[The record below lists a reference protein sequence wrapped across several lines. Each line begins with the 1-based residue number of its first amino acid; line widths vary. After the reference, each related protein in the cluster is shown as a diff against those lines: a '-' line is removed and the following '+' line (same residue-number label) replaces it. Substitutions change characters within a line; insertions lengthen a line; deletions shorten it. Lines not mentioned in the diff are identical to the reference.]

1 MTGCSTIETNY
12 SGNYKNMDMKKTKVA
27 LVTASLLALLSGCND
42 NSSDA
47 SGVNPVPPTPPTP
60 EVTDGPVAR
69 LPKMD
74 PPKELLVAGENQV
87 VIALVD
93 TQSAAKGA
101 KAPFDSHSLHLWNND
116 ACQATAD
123 SGLNTGWDD
132 KSKTPAT
139 ADSFGPAWVVPLKNV
154 EGCINFIARNGDLAN
169 LTGSDMKVSFSEH
182 PDRTV
187 AIVAGKKDLFGS
199 RAEAF
204 TAAFGVAGASAH
216 LIDGNTLIWQGG
228 KDKPHVRLYYT
239 DSGTIKANADG
250 VFDFPYISLTATT
263 LTAEQQAKYPHLKDA
278 AAFALPAGKDLKPLL
293 KGELVAIGTDADGIL
308 QGATLVQS
316 AGALDALYAAEATKL
331 SYGAVVEGNRVT
343 FRLWAPTAKSV
354 KLALYNASHQKSGEV
369 AMTFDNA
376 SGSWSY
382 EGGSELIGQFYR
394 YDMEVYHPLSR
405 KVERYEVT
413 DPYSLSLAMNSEFS
427 QVVDLDDPALKP
439 EGWDSL
445 KAPHSQQ
452 NPADI
457 TIYEAHVRDL
467 TGNDASTDEEKRGK
481 FVGLTQPDSVPVNHL
496 KALAKSGV
504 SHLHLLPVFDIA
516 TVNEDPAKVA
526 NLGDDF
532 SKLCQVNPDVKT
544 SKFGGYCGGGQTV
557 GDVLADLQ
565 VGDSK
570 DNPQV
575 QELSGYLRGV
585 DSFNWGYD
593 PYHYTTPEG
602 SYATNAEGTKRIL
615 EFREMVKAIK
625 QNIGMNV
632 VMDVVYNHTN
642 ESGLGPKSVL
652 DKIVPWYYQRLNPET
667 GSVENSTCCSNTAP
681 EHAMFAKLM
690 DDSLVTWAR
699 DYKIDAF
706 RFDLMGHHPKDQMVQ
721 ALAAVKKVNPEM
733 YFYGEGWNFGEVQ
746 DDKRFV
752 QATQKHLGGTGIG
765 SFSDRLRDAVRGG
778 SPFDGGDSI
787 RKTQG
792 FGNGA
797 FVDPNEMS
805 KVDLA
810 TALHQSDLVR
820 LGMAGNL
827 KEFVLTDKD
836 GMPKKGAEIDY
847 NGQSAGYAQDP
858 VEVQNYVDKH
868 DNQTLFDNLIYKAP
882 ASADL
887 VRMQGVSLAT
897 AMLGQGIPF
906 THAGVELLRS
916 KSMERDSYDSGDWYN
931 KVDYTLGDNNFDKGL
946 PRKDKDGDNY
956 PLIEQV
962 LGKHAKPGSAE
973 MAQMVSFYQELA
985 ELRNSSR
992 LLRLGSGAEVIKRV
1006 DFRNTGPDQVPGL
1019 IVMTVDDG
1027 VSAGADLDPAIDGL
1041 VVMINASNQSQSIS
1055 DFRDGNDQPIDLSG
1069 LQLSS
1074 AHHANNSI
1082 ARDAAV
1088 SGGTLTLGA
1097 WSAAVFVKPQSG
1109 AQGAGLPVSKKTDL
1123 STLPPFGNTDVYLKG
1138 FLNEWGNT
1146 NQMTFSGNF
1155 MYEFTTEVST
1165 DKLGTTNVKIADAS
1179 WGPVNYGSCNAGDKL
1194 VVGTPLTLCKGGE
1207 TGNIGVDLAKAGSYK
1222 FVFTAMNKDKP
1233 TLSVSFTEP
1242 VQSCKML
1249 ETVAGNPLGYNLF
1262 VKGELSGWGAQPQ
1275 YQLSYKGMDGDL
1287 AIYQAAF
1294 NYTGS
1299 TEFKVAN
1306 EDWSK
1311 EYLLNGGGA
1320 VNAETGYSFAFSK
1333 GGSANNSITL
1343 PQGLWSVLVK
1353 VDPAG
1358 VKAGTAVIQ
1367 ECSVK

>member
-1 MTGCSTIETNY
+1 
-12 SGNYKNMDMKKTKVA
+12 MDMKKTKVA

-42 NSSDA
+42 NSS
-47 SGVNPVPPTPPTP
+47 SPTP
-60 EVTDGPVAR
+60 EPSDGPVAR
-69 LPKMD
+69 LPNVQ
-74 PPKELLVAGENQV
+74 PPAEQLVAGPDQA

-93 TQSAAKGA
+93 TQTSAARGVTG
-101 KAPFDSHSLHLWNND
+101 PFANYSLHLWNND
-116 ACQATAD
+116 ACNATAE
-123 SGLNTGWDD
+123 SGLNAGWDD
-132 KSKTPAT
+132 KANTPA
-139 ADSFGPAWVVPLKNV
+139 AVDGFGPSWVVPLSKL

-169 LTGSDMKVSFSEH
+169 LTGSDMKVVFSDH

-187 AIVAGKKDLFGS
+187 AIVAGKNEIFGS

-239 DSGTIKANADG
+239 ESGTIKANAEG
-250 VFDFPYISLTATT
+250 VFDFPYITLTPTS

-293 KGELVAIGTDADGIL
+293 KGELVAIGTDAEGIL

-316 AGALDALYAAEATKL
+316 AGALDALYSEAATKL
-331 SYGAVVEGNRVT
+331 TYGAVVEGGNVT
-343 FRLWAPTAKSV
+343 FRLWAPTARSV
-354 KLALYNASHQKSGEV
+354 KLALFDEQHKSLGERT
-369 AMTFDNA
+369 MTLDEA
-376 SGSWSY
+376 SGSWSVQ
-382 EGGSELIGQFYR
+382 GGSELVGKFYR
-394 YDMEVYHPLSR
+394 YDIQVYHPVSR
-405 KVERYEVT
+405 KLESYQVT

-467 TGNDASTDEEKRGK
+467 TGNDDSTPAEHRGK
-481 FVGLTQPDSVPVNHL
+481 FLGLTDTDTAPVKHL
-496 KALAKSGV
+496 QALAKSGV

-526 NLGDDF
+526 NIGDDF
-532 SKLCQVNPDVKT
+532 GKLCQVNPEVQN
-544 SKFGGYCGGGQTV
+544 SKFAGYCSSGQTIEA
-557 GDVLADLQ
+557 VLGDLQ
-565 VGDSK
+565 GGDSK
-570 DNPQV
+570 ENPQV
-575 QELSGYLRGV
+575 QELYGYLRGV

-602 SYATNAEGTKRIL
+602 SYATNAEGSQRIL

-642 ESGLGPKSVL
+642 EAGLGPKSVL

-721 ALAAVKKVNPEM
+721 ALAAVKQVNPEM

-752 QATQKHLGGTGIG
+752 QATQKHLAGTGIG

-778 SPFDGGDSI
+778 SPFDGGDTI

-797 FVDPNEMS
+797 LVDANEMDG
-805 KVDLA
+805 VDRA

-827 KEFVLTDKD
+827 KDFILTDKD
-836 GMPKKGAEIDY
+836 GMPKKGADIDY
-847 NGQSAGYAQDP
+847 NGQPAGYAQDP
-858 VEVQNYVDKH
+858 TEIQNYVDKH

-882 ASADL
+882 QGADL

-931 KVDYTLGDNNFDKGL
+931 RVDYTLADNNFDKGL

-962 LGKHAKPGSAE
+962 LGKHVKPSGAD
-973 MAQMVSFYQELA
+973 MATMVGFYQELA
-985 ELRNSSR
+985 ELRQSSR

-1027 VSAGADLDPAIDGL
+1027 VNAGADLDPAIDGL
-1041 VVMINASNQSQSIS
+1041 VVMINATNAPQSVS
-1055 DFRDGNDQPIDLSG
+1055 DFRDGNDQPIDLAS
-1069 LQLSS
+1069 LQLSP
-1074 AHHANNSI
+1074 AHHGGESI

-1088 SGGTLTLGA
+1088 NGGTLTLGA

-1109 AQGAGLPVSKKTDL
+1109 AQGSGLPVGKKTDL
-1123 STLPPFGNTDVYLKG
+1123 STVPPFGDTAVYLKG
-1138 FLNEWGNT
+1138 FLDEWGNT
-1146 NQMTFSGNF
+1146 NQMTFTSNF
-1155 MYEFTTEVST
+1155 MYEFTTEVSS

-1179 WGPVNYGSCNAGDKL
+1179 WGPLNYGSCNAGDKL
-1194 VVGTPLTLCKGGE
+1194 VVGTPLTLCKGGD
-1207 TGNIGVDLAKAGSYK
+1207 TGNIGLDLAKAGSYK

-1242 VQSCKML
+1242 VQSCKVL
-1249 ETVAGNPLGYNLF
+1249 DTVAGNPLGYNLF
-1262 VKGELSGWGAQPQ
+1262 VKGELSGWNAQPQ

-1320 VNAETGYSFAFSK
+1320 LKAETGYPFAFSQA
-1333 GGSANNSITL
+1333 GSANNSITL

-1358 VKAGTAVIQ
+1358 AKAGTAVIQ
-1367 ECSVK
+1367 ECSAK

>member
-1 MTGCSTIETNY
+1 
-12 SGNYKNMDMKKTKVA
+12 MDMKKTKVA

-42 NSSDA
+42 NSS
-47 SGVNPVPPTPPTP
+47 SPSTP
-60 EVTDGPVAR
+60 EPTDGPVAR
-69 LPKMD
+69 LPNVQ
-74 PPKELLVAGENQV
+74 PPAEQLVAGPDQA

-93 TQSAAKGA
+93 TQTSAARGVTG
-101 KAPFDSHSLHLWNND
+101 PFANYSLHLWNND
-116 ACQATAD
+116 ACSATAE
-123 SGLNTGWDD
+123 SGLNAGWDD
-132 KSKTPAT
+132 KVNTPAAT
-139 ADSFGPAWVVPLKNV
+139 DGFGPSWVVPLSKL

-169 LTGSDMKVSFSEH
+169 LTGSDMKVVFSDH

-187 AIVAGKKDLFGS
+187 AIVAGKNEIFGS

-239 DSGTIKANADG
+239 ESGTIKANAEG
-250 VFDFPYISLTATT
+250 VFDFPYITLTPTS

-316 AGALDALYAAEATKL
+316 AGALDALYSEAATKL
-331 SYGAVVEGNRVT
+331 TYGAVVEGGNVT
-343 FRLWAPTAKSV
+343 FRLWAPTARSV
-354 KLALYNASHQKSGEV
+354 KLALFDGQHKPLGERT
-369 AMTFDNA
+369 MTLDEA
-376 SGSWSY
+376 SGSWSVQ
-382 EGGSELIGQFYR
+382 GGSELVGKFYR
-394 YDMEVYHPLSR
+394 YDIQVYHPVSR
-405 KVERYEVT
+405 KLESYQVT

-427 QVVDLDDPALKP
+427 QVVDLNDPALKP

-467 TGNDASTDEEKRGK
+467 TGNDDSTPAEHRGK
-481 FVGLTQPDSVPVNHL
+481 FLGLTDTDTAPVKHL
-496 KALAKSGV
+496 QALAKSGV

-526 NLGDDF
+526 NISDDF
-532 SKLCQVNPDVKT
+532 GKLCQVNPEVQN
-544 SKFGGYCGGGQTV
+544 SKFAGYCSSGQTIEA
-557 GDVLADLQ
+557 VLGDLQ
-565 VGDSK
+565 GSDSK
-570 DNPQV
+570 ENPQV
-575 QELSGYLRGV
+575 QELYGYLRGV

-602 SYATNAEGTKRIL
+602 SYATNAEGSQRIL

-642 ESGLGPKSVL
+642 EAGLGPKSVL

-721 ALAAVKKVNPEM
+721 ALAAVKQVNPEM

-752 QATQKHLGGTGIG
+752 QATQKHLAGTGIG

-778 SPFDGGDSI
+778 SPFDGGDTI

-797 FVDPNEMS
+797 LVDANEMDG
-805 KVDLA
+805 VDRA
-810 TALHQSDLVR
+810 TALHQADLVR

-827 KEFVLTDKD
+827 KDFILTDKD
-836 GMPKKGAEIDY
+836 GMPKKGSDIDY
-847 NGQSAGYAQDP
+847 NGQPAGYAQDP
-858 VEVQNYVDKH
+858 TEIQNYVDKH

-882 ASADL
+882 QGADL

-931 KVDYTLGDNNFDKGL
+931 RVDYTLADNNFDKGL

-956 PLIEQV
+956 PLIEKV
-962 LGKHAKPGSAE
+962 LGKHVKPSGAD
-973 MAQMVSFYQELA
+973 MATMVGFYQELA
-985 ELRNSSR
+985 ELRQSSR

-1006 DFRNTGPDQVPGL
+1006 DFRNTGPDQEPGL

-1027 VSAGADLDPAIDGL
+1027 INAGADLDPAIDGL
-1041 VVMINASNQSQSIS
+1041 VVMINATNAPQSIS
-1055 DFRDGNDQPIDLSG
+1055 DFRDGNDQPIDLTS
-1069 LQLSS
+1069 LQLSP
-1074 AHHANNSI
+1074 AHHGGESI

-1088 SGGTLTLGA
+1088 NGGTLTLGA

-1109 AQGAGLPVSKKTDL
+1109 AQGTGLPVGKKTDL
-1123 STLPPFGNTDVYLKG
+1123 STVPPFGDTAVYLKG

-1146 NQMTFSGNF
+1146 NQMTFSSNF
-1155 MYEFTTEVST
+1155 MYEFTTEVSS

-1179 WGPVNYGSCNAGDKL
+1179 WGPLNYGSCNAGDKL
-1194 VVGTPLTLCKGGE
+1194 VIGTPLTLCKGGD
-1207 TGNIGVDLAKAGSYK
+1207 TGNIGLDLAKAGSYK

-1242 VQSCKML
+1242 VQSCKVL
-1249 ETVAGNPLGYNLF
+1249 DTVAGNPLGYNLF
-1262 VKGELSGWGAQPQ
+1262 VKGELSGWAAQPQ

-1320 VNAETGYSFAFSK
+1320 VTAETGYAIGFSQP
-1333 GGSANNSITL
+1333 GSANNSITL

-1358 VKAGTAVIQ
+1358 TKAGTAVIQ
-1367 ECSVK
+1367 ECSAK

>member
-1 MTGCSTIETNY
+1 MTGYSNIETNY
-12 SGNYKNMDMKKTKVA
+12 SGNYKKMDMKKTKVA

-42 NSSDA
+42 NSTS
-47 SGVNPVPPTPPTP
+47 PTP
-60 EVTDGPVAR
+60 EPSDGPVAR
-69 LPKMD
+69 LPNVQ
-74 PPKELLVAGENQV
+74 PPAEQLVAGPDQA

-93 TQSAAKGA
+93 TQTSAARGVTG
-101 KAPFDSHSLHLWNND
+101 PFANYSLHLWNND
-116 ACQATAD
+116 ACNATAE
-123 SGLNTGWDD
+123 SGLNAGWDD
-132 KSKTPAT
+132 KANTPA
-139 ADSFGPAWVVPLKNV
+139 AVDGFGPSWVVPLSKV

-169 LTGSDMKVSFSEH
+169 LTGSDMKVVFSDH

-187 AIVAGKKDLFGS
+187 AIVAGKNEIFGS

-239 DSGTIKANADG
+239 DSGTIKANAEG
-250 VFDFPYISLTATT
+250 VFDFPYITLTPTS

-316 AGALDALYAAEATKL
+316 AGALDALYSEAATKL
-331 SYGAVVEGNRVT
+331 SYGAVVEGGNVT
-343 FRLWAPTAKSV
+343 FRLWAPTARSV
-354 KLALYNASHQKSGEV
+354 KLALFDEQHKSLGERT
-369 AMTFDNA
+369 MTLDEA
-376 SGSWSY
+376 SGSWSVQ
-382 EGGSELIGQFYR
+382 GGSELVGKFYR
-394 YDMEVYHPLSR
+394 YDIQVYHPVSR
-405 KVERYEVT
+405 KLESYQVT

-427 QVVDLDDPALKP
+427 QVVDLNDPALKP

-467 TGNDASTDEEKRGK
+467 TGNDDSTPAEHRGK
-481 FVGLTQPDSVPVNHL
+481 FLGLTDTDTAPVKHL
-496 KALAKSGV
+496 QALAKSGV

-526 NLGDDF
+526 NIGDDF
-532 SKLCQVNPDVKT
+532 GKLCQVNPEVQN
-544 SKFGGYCGGGQTV
+544 SKFAGYCSSGQTIEA
-557 GDVLADLQ
+557 VLGDLQ
-565 VGDSK
+565 GGDSK
-570 DNPQV
+570 ENPQV
-575 QELSGYLRGV
+575 QELYGYLRGV

-602 SYATNAEGTKRIL
+602 SYATNAEGSQRIL

-642 ESGLGPKSVL
+642 EAGLGPKSVL

-721 ALAAVKKVNPEM
+721 ALAAVKQVNPEM

-752 QATQKHLGGTGIG
+752 QATQKHLAGTGIG

-778 SPFDGGDSI
+778 SPFDGGDTI

-797 FVDPNEMS
+797 LVDANEMDG
-805 KVDLA
+805 VDRA

-827 KEFVLTDKD
+827 KDFILTDKD
-836 GMPKKGAEIDY
+836 GMPKKGADIDY
-847 NGQSAGYAQDP
+847 NGQPAGYAQDP
-858 VEVQNYVDKH
+858 TEIQNYVDKH

-882 ASADL
+882 QGADL

-931 KVDYTLGDNNFDKGL
+931 RVDYTLADNNFDKGL

-962 LGKHAKPGSAE
+962 LGKHVKPSGAD
-973 MAQMVSFYQELA
+973 MATMVGFYQELA
-985 ELRNSSR
+985 ELRQSSR

-1027 VSAGADLDPAIDGL
+1027 VNAGADLDPAIDGL
-1041 VVMINASNQSQSIS
+1041 VVMINATNAPQSIS
-1055 DFRDGNDQPIDLSG
+1055 DFRDGNDQPIDLTS
-1069 LQLSS
+1069 LQLSP
-1074 AHHANNSI
+1074 AHHGGESI

-1088 SGGTLTLGA
+1088 NGGTLTLGA

-1109 AQGAGLPVSKKTDL
+1109 AQGSGLPVGKKTDL
-1123 STLPPFGNTDVYLKG
+1123 STVPPFGDTAVYLKG
-1138 FLNEWGNT
+1138 FLDEWGNT
-1146 NQMTFSGNF
+1146 NQMTFTSNF
-1155 MYEFTTEVST
+1155 MYEFTTEVSS

-1179 WGPVNYGSCNAGDKL
+1179 WGPLNYGSCNAGDKL
-1194 VVGTPLTLCKGGE
+1194 VVGTPLTLCKGGD
-1207 TGNIGVDLAKAGSYK
+1207 TGNIGLDLAKAGSYK

-1242 VQSCKML
+1242 VQSCKVL
-1249 ETVAGNPLGYNLF
+1249 DTVAGNPLGYNLF
-1262 VKGELSGWGAQPQ
+1262 VKGELSGWSAQPQ

-1294 NYTGS
+1294 NYNGS

-1320 VNAETGYSFAFSK
+1320 LKAETGYPFAFSQA
-1333 GGSANNSITL
+1333 GSANNSITL

-1358 VKAGTAVIQ
+1358 AKAGTAVIQ
-1367 ECSVK
+1367 ECSAK

>member
-1 MTGCSTIETNY
+1 MTGYSNIETNY
-12 SGNYKNMDMKKTKVA
+12 SGNYKKMDMKKTKVA

-42 NSSDA
+42 NSTS
-47 SGVNPVPPTPPTP
+47 PTP
-60 EVTDGPVAR
+60 EPSDGPVAR
-69 LPKMD
+69 LPNVQ
-74 PPKELLVAGENQV
+74 PPAEQLVAGPDQA

-93 TQSAAKGA
+93 TQTSAARGVTG
-101 KAPFDSHSLHLWNND
+101 PFANYSLHLWNND
-116 ACQATAD
+116 ACNATAE
-123 SGLNTGWDD
+123 SGLNAGWDD
-132 KSKTPAT
+132 KANTPA
-139 ADSFGPAWVVPLKNV
+139 AVDGFGPSWVVPLSKV

-169 LTGSDMKVSFSEH
+169 LTGSDMKVVFSDH

-187 AIVAGKKDLFGS
+187 AIVAGKNEIFGS

-239 DSGTIKANADG
+239 DSGTIKANAEG
-250 VFDFPYISLTATT
+250 VFDFPYITLTPTS

-316 AGALDALYAAEATKL
+316 AGALDALYSEAATKL
-331 SYGAVVEGNRVT
+331 TYGAVVEGGNVT
-343 FRLWAPTAKSV
+343 FRLWAPTARSV
-354 KLALYNASHQKSGEV
+354 KLALFDEQHKSIGERT
-369 AMTFDNA
+369 MTLDEA
-376 SGSWSY
+376 SGSWSVQ
-382 EGGSELIGQFYR
+382 GGSELVGKFYR
-394 YDMEVYHPLSR
+394 YDIQVYHPVSR
-405 KVERYEVT
+405 KLESYQVT

-427 QVVDLDDPALKP
+427 QVVDLNDPALKP

-467 TGNDASTDEEKRGK
+467 TGNDDSTPAEHRGK
-481 FVGLTQPDSVPVNHL
+481 FLGLTDTDTAPVKHL
-496 KALAKSGV
+496 QALAKSGV

-526 NLGDDF
+526 NIGDDF
-532 SKLCQVNPDVKT
+532 GKLCQVNPEVQN
-544 SKFGGYCGGGQTV
+544 SKFAGYCSSGQTIEA
-557 GDVLADLQ
+557 VLGDLQ
-565 VGDSK
+565 GGDSK
-570 DNPQV
+570 ENPQV
-575 QELSGYLRGV
+575 QELYGYLRGV

-602 SYATNAEGTKRIL
+602 SYATNAEGSQRIL

-642 ESGLGPKSVL
+642 EAGLGPKSVL

-721 ALAAVKKVNPEM
+721 ALAAVKQVNPEM

-752 QATQKHLGGTGIG
+752 QATQKHLAGTGIG

-778 SPFDGGDSI
+778 SPFDGGDTI

-797 FVDPNEMS
+797 LVDANEMDG
-805 KVDLA
+805 VDRA

-827 KEFVLTDKD
+827 KDFILTDKD
-836 GMPKKGAEIDY
+836 GMPKKGADIDY
-847 NGQSAGYAQDP
+847 NGQPAGYAQDP
-858 VEVQNYVDKH
+858 TEIQNYVDKH

-882 ASADL
+882 QGADL

-931 KVDYTLGDNNFDKGL
+931 RVDYTLADNNFDKGL

-956 PLIEQV
+956 PLIEKV
-962 LGKHAKPGSAE
+962 LGKHVKPSGAD
-973 MAQMVSFYQELA
+973 MATMVGFYQELA
-985 ELRNSSR
+985 ELRQSSR

-1027 VSAGADLDPAIDGL
+1027 VNAGADLDPAIDGL
-1041 VVMINASNQSQSIS
+1041 VVMINATNAPQSIG
-1055 DFRDGNDQPIDLSG
+1055 DFRDGNDQPIDLTS
-1069 LQLSS
+1069 LQLSP
-1074 AHHANNSI
+1074 AHHGGESI

-1088 SGGTLTLGA
+1088 NGGTLTLGA

-1109 AQGAGLPVSKKTDL
+1109 AQGSGLPVGKKTDL
-1123 STLPPFGNTDVYLKG
+1123 STVPPFGDTAVYLKG
-1138 FLNEWGNT
+1138 FLDEWGNT
-1146 NQMTFSGNF
+1146 NQMTFSSNF
-1155 MYEFTTEVST
+1155 MYEFTTEVSS

-1179 WGPVNYGSCNAGDKL
+1179 WGPLNYGSCNAGDKL
-1194 VVGTPLTLCKGGE
+1194 VVGTPLTLCKGGD
-1207 TGNIGVDLAKAGSYK
+1207 TGNIGLDLAKAGSYK

-1242 VQSCKML
+1242 VQSCKVL
-1249 ETVAGNPLGYNLF
+1249 DTVAGNPLGYNLF
-1262 VKGELSGWGAQPQ
+1262 VKGELSGWAAQPQ

-1320 VNAETGYSFAFSK
+1320 LKAETGYPFAFSQA
-1333 GGSANNSITL
+1333 GSANNSITL

-1358 VKAGTAVIQ
+1358 AKAGTAVIQ
-1367 ECSVK
+1367 ECSAK

>member
-1 MTGCSTIETNY
+1 
-12 SGNYKNMDMKKTKVA
+12 MDMKKTKVA

-42 NSSDA
+42 NSS
-47 SGVNPVPPTPPTP
+47 STPTPTP
-60 EVTDGPVAR
+60 QDEPVAR
-69 LPKMD
+69 LPNVQ
-74 PPKELLVAGENQV
+74 PPAELLVAGPDEA

-93 TQSAAKGA
+93 TQSSAARGITG
-101 KAPFDSHSLHLWNND
+101 PFASHSLHLWNND
-116 ACQATAD
+116 ACSAIDKTKVPSYDDWDSKANVPAD
-123 SGLNTGWDD
+123 
-132 KSKTPAT
+132 
-139 ADSFGPAWVVPLKNV
+139 ADSFGPAWVVPLAKM

-169 LTGSDMKVSFSEH
+169 LTGANMEVIFSDH

-187 AIVAGKKDLFGS
+187 AIVAGKNEIFGS

-228 KDKPHVRLYYT
+228 KDKPYVRLYHT
-239 DSGTIKANADG
+239 ESGTITANAEG
-250 VFDFPYISLTATT
+250 VFDFPYIKLTPTSLS
-263 LTAEQQAKYPHLKDA
+263 AEQQAKYPHLKDA
-278 AAFALPAGKDLKPLL
+278 AAFALPSGADLKPLL
-293 KGELVAIGTDADGIL
+293 KGELVAIGTDDEGVL

-316 AGALDALYAAEATKL
+316 AGALDALYADAATKL
-331 SYGAVVEGNRVT
+331 AYGAIVEGGNVT

-354 KLALYNASHQKSGEV
+354 KLALFDEQHKALGER
-369 AMTFDNA
+369 AMTQDEA
-376 SGSWSY
+376 SGSWSLQ
-382 EGGSELIGQFYR
+382 GGSDLVGKYYR
-394 YDMEVYHPLSR
+394 YAVEVYHPVSR
-405 KVERYEVT
+405 KLESYQVT

-445 KAPHSQQ
+445 KAPHSQA

-467 TGNDASTDEEKRGK
+467 TGNDDSTPVEHRGK
-481 FVGLTQPDSVPVNHL
+481 FLGLTDSDSVPVTHL
-496 KALAKSGV
+496 KSLAKSGV

-526 NLGDDF
+526 NIGDDF
-532 SKLCQVNPDVKT
+532 SKLCEVNAEVKN
-544 SKFGGYCGGGQTV
+544 SKFASHCGGGQTIES
-557 GDVLADLQ
+557 VLTELQ
-565 VGDSK
+565 SVDSK
-570 DNPQV
+570 ENPVV
-575 QELSGYLRGV
+575 QELYGYLRGV

-602 SYATNAEGTKRIL
+602 SYATNAEGTARIK
-615 EFREMVKAIK
+615 EFREMVMAIK

-642 ESGLGPKSVL
+642 EAGLGPKSVL

-721 ALAAVKKVNPEM
+721 ALAEVKKVNPEM

-752 QATQKHLGGTGIG
+752 QATQKHLAGTGIG

-778 SPFDGGDSI
+778 SPFDGGEAI

-797 FVDPNEMS
+797 LVDANELDG
-805 KVDLA
+805 VDLA

-836 GMPKKGAEIDY
+836 GVPKKGADIDY
-847 NGQSAGYAQDP
+847 NGQAAGYAQDP
-858 VEVQNYVDKH
+858 TEVQNYVDKH
-868 DNQTLFDNLIYKAP
+868 DNQTLFDNLVYKARGG
-882 ASADL
+882 ADL

-931 KVDYTLGDNNFDKGL
+931 RVDYTLGDNNFDKGL
-946 PRKDKDGDNY
+946 PRKDKDEANY
-956 PLIEQV
+956 ALIEQV
-962 LGKHAKPGSAE
+962 LGQHATPGSAE
-973 MAQMVSFYQELA
+973 MAQMVSFYQELS
-985 ELRNSSR
+985 ELRQSSR

-1019 IVMTVDDG
+1019 IVMSVDDG
-1027 VSAGADLDPAIDGL
+1027 ASAGVDLDPAIDGL
-1041 VVMINASNQSQSIS
+1041 VVMINATNAPQSIG

-1069 LQLSS
+1069 MVLSGK
-1074 AHHANNSI
+1074 HRGVDSI
-1082 ARDAAV
+1082 A
-1088 SGGTLTLGA
+1088 SGAGYDNGQLTLGA

-1109 AQGAGLPVSKKTDL
+1109 AQGAGLPVGKKTDL
-1123 STLPPFGNTDVYLKG
+1123 STLPPFGDTALFMKG
-1138 FLNEWGNT
+1138 FLDTSFGEKNPL
-1146 NQMTFSGNF
+1146 TFTSNF
-1155 MYEFTTEVST
+1155 MYEFSAEVTADQLGNTELKV
-1165 DKLGTTNVKIADAS
+1165 ADAG
-1179 WGPVNYGSCNAGDKL
+1179 WNINYGSCNAGDKL
-1194 VVGTPLTLCKGGE
+1194 VVGTPLTLCAGGS
-1207 TGNIGVDLAKAGSYK
+1207 TGNVGLALDKAGSYK
-1222 FVFTAMNKDKP
+1222 FVFTAMNKEKP
-1233 TLSVSFTEP
+1233 TLSVSYTEP
-1242 VQSCKML
+1242 VQSCKVL
-1249 ETVAGNPLGYNLF
+1249 DTVAGNPLGFPLY
-1262 VKGELSGWGAQPQ
+1262 VRGSLSDWNAQPA
-1275 YQLSYKGMDGDL
+1275 YLLSYKGMEGNL

-1294 NYTGS
+1294 NYGGS
-1299 TEFKVAN
+1299 FDFKFAN
-1306 EDWSK
+1306 DDGNWSK
-1311 EYLLNGGGA
+1311 QFFVKDAGGKLIALEPEQSYPLQHGD
-1320 VNAETGYSFAFSK
+1320 
-1333 GGSANNSITL
+1333 GGMGNNSMTL
-1343 PQGLWSVLVK
+1343 AQGLWSFLVK
-1353 VDPAG
+1353 VDPAKTSG
-1358 VKAGTAVIQ
+1358 EVGTVIVQ
-1367 ECSVK
+1367 ECSAK

>member
-1 MTGCSTIETNY
+1 MTGYSDIETNY
-12 SGNYKNMDMKKTKVA
+12 SGNYKKMDMKKTKVA

-42 NSSDA
+42 NSS
-47 SGVNPVPPTPPTP
+47 SPSTPDP
-60 EVTDGPVAR
+60 TDGPVAR
-69 LPKMD
+69 LPNVQ
-74 PPKELLVAGENQV
+74 PPAEQLVAGPDQA

-93 TQSAAKGA
+93 TQTSAARGVTG
-101 KAPFDSHSLHLWNND
+101 PFANYSLHLWNND
-116 ACQATAD
+116 ACSATAE
-123 SGLNTGWDD
+123 SGLNAGWDD
-132 KSKTPAT
+132 KVNTPAA
-139 ADSFGPAWVVPLKNV
+139 ADGFGPSWVVPLSKL

-169 LTGSDMKVSFSEH
+169 LTGSDMKVVFSDH

-187 AIVAGKKDLFGS
+187 AIVAGKNEIFGS

-239 DSGTIKANADG
+239 ESGTIKANAEG
-250 VFDFPYISLTATT
+250 VFDFPYITLTPTS

-316 AGALDALYAAEATKL
+316 AGALDALYSEAATKL
-331 SYGAVVEGNRVT
+331 TYGAVVEGGNVT
-343 FRLWAPTAKSV
+343 FRLWAPTARSV
-354 KLALYNASHQKSGEV
+354 KLALFDGQHKPLGERT
-369 AMTFDNA
+369 MTLDEA
-376 SGSWSY
+376 SGSWSVQ
-382 EGGSELIGQFYR
+382 GGSELVGKFYR
-394 YDMEVYHPLSR
+394 YDIQVYHPVSR
-405 KVERYEVT
+405 KLESYQVT

-427 QVVDLDDPALKP
+427 QVVDLNDPALKP

-467 TGNDASTDEEKRGK
+467 TGNDDSTPAEHRGK
-481 FVGLTQPDSVPVNHL
+481 FLGLTDTDTAPVKHL
-496 KALAKSGV
+496 QALAKSGV

-526 NLGDDF
+526 NISDDF
-532 SKLCQVNPDVKT
+532 GKLCQVNPEVQN
-544 SKFGGYCGGGQTV
+544 SKFAGYCSSGQTIEA
-557 GDVLADLQ
+557 VLGDLQ
-565 VGDSK
+565 GGDSK
-570 DNPQV
+570 ENPQV
-575 QELSGYLRGV
+575 QELYGYLRGV

-602 SYATNAEGTKRIL
+602 SYATNAEGSQRIL

-642 ESGLGPKSVL
+642 EAGLGPKSVL

-721 ALAAVKKVNPEM
+721 ALAAVKQVNPEM

-752 QATQKHLGGTGIG
+752 QATQKHLAGTGIG

-778 SPFDGGDSI
+778 SPFDGGDTI

-797 FVDPNEMS
+797 LVDANEMDG
-805 KVDLA
+805 VDRA
-810 TALHQSDLVR
+810 TALHQADLVR

-827 KEFVLTDKD
+827 KDFILTDKD
-836 GMPKKGAEIDY
+836 GMPKKGSDIDY
-847 NGQSAGYAQDP
+847 NGQPAGYAQDP
-858 VEVQNYVDKH
+858 TEIQNYVDKH

-882 ASADL
+882 QGADL

-931 KVDYTLGDNNFDKGL
+931 RVDYTLADNNFDKGL

-956 PLIEQV
+956 PLIEKV
-962 LGKHAKPGSAE
+962 LGKHVKPSGAD
-973 MAQMVSFYQELA
+973 MATMVGFYQELA
-985 ELRNSSR
+985 ELRQSSR

-1006 DFRNTGPDQVPGL
+1006 DFRNTGPDQEPGL

-1027 VSAGADLDPAIDGL
+1027 INAGADLDPAIDGL
-1041 VVMINASNQSQSIS
+1041 VVMINATNAPQSIS
-1055 DFRDGNDQPIDLSG
+1055 DFRDGNDQPIDLTS
-1069 LQLSS
+1069 LQLSP
-1074 AHHANNSI
+1074 AHHGGESI

-1088 SGGTLTLGA
+1088 NGGTLTLGA

-1109 AQGAGLPVSKKTDL
+1109 AQGTGLPVGKKTDL
-1123 STLPPFGNTDVYLKG
+1123 STVPPFGDTAVYLKG

-1146 NQMTFSGNF
+1146 NQMTFSSNF
-1155 MYEFTTEVST
+1155 MYEFTTEVSS

-1179 WGPVNYGSCNAGDKL
+1179 WGPLNYGSCNAGDKL
-1194 VVGTPLTLCKGGE
+1194 VVGTPLTLCKGGD
-1207 TGNIGVDLAKAGSYK
+1207 TGNIGLDLAKAGSYK

-1242 VQSCKML
+1242 VQSCKVL
-1249 ETVAGNPLGYNLF
+1249 DTVAGNPLGYNLF
-1262 VKGELSGWGAQPQ
+1262 VKGELSGWAAQPQ

-1320 VNAETGYSFAFSK
+1320 VTAETGYTIGFSQP
-1333 GGSANNSITL
+1333 GSANNSITL

-1358 VKAGTAVIQ
+1358 TKAGTAVIQ
-1367 ECSVK
+1367 ECSAK

>member
-1 MTGCSTIETNY
+1 
-12 SGNYKNMDMKKTKVA
+12 MDMKKTKVA

-42 NSSDA
+42 NSTS
-47 SGVNPVPPTPPTP
+47 PTP
-60 EVTDGPVAR
+60 EPSDGPVAR
-69 LPKMD
+69 LPNVQ
-74 PPKELLVAGENQV
+74 PPAEQLVAGPDQA

-93 TQSAAKGA
+93 TQTSAARGVTG
-101 KAPFDSHSLHLWNND
+101 PFANYSLHLWNND
-116 ACQATAD
+116 ACNATAE
-123 SGLNTGWDD
+123 SGLNAGWDD
-132 KSKTPAT
+132 KANTPA
-139 ADSFGPAWVVPLKNV
+139 AVDGFGPSWVVPLSKV

-169 LTGSDMKVSFSEH
+169 LTGSDMKVVFSDH

-187 AIVAGKKDLFGS
+187 AIVAGKNEIFGS

-239 DSGTIKANADG
+239 DSGTIKANAEG
-250 VFDFPYISLTATT
+250 VFDFPYITLTPTS

-316 AGALDALYAAEATKL
+316 AGALDALYSEAATKL
-331 SYGAVVEGNRVT
+331 SYGAVVEGGNVT
-343 FRLWAPTAKSV
+343 FRLWAPTARSV
-354 KLALYNASHQKSGEV
+354 KLALFDEQHKSLGERT
-369 AMTFDNA
+369 MTLDEA
-376 SGSWSY
+376 SGSWSVQ
-382 EGGSELIGQFYR
+382 GGSELVGKFYR
-394 YDMEVYHPLSR
+394 YDIQVYHPVSR
-405 KVERYEVT
+405 KLESYQVT

-427 QVVDLDDPALKP
+427 QVVDLNDPALKP

-467 TGNDASTDEEKRGK
+467 TGNDDSTPAEHRGK
-481 FVGLTQPDSVPVNHL
+481 FLGLTDTDTAPVKHL
-496 KALAKSGV
+496 QALAKSGV

-526 NLGDDF
+526 NISDDF
-532 SKLCQVNPDVKT
+532 GKLCQVNPEVQN
-544 SKFGGYCGGGQTV
+544 SKFAGYCSSGQTIEA
-557 GDVLADLQ
+557 VLGDLQ
-565 VGDSK
+565 GGDSK
-570 DNPQV
+570 ENPQV
-575 QELSGYLRGV
+575 QELYGYLRGV

-602 SYATNAEGTKRIL
+602 SYATNAEGSQRIL

-642 ESGLGPKSVL
+642 EAGLGPKSVL

-721 ALAAVKKVNPEM
+721 ALAAVKQVNPEM

-752 QATQKHLGGTGIG
+752 QATQKHLAGTGIG

-778 SPFDGGDSI
+778 SPFDGGDTI

-797 FVDPNEMS
+797 LVDANEMDG
-805 KVDLA
+805 VDRA

-827 KEFVLTDKD
+827 KEFILTDKD
-836 GMPKKGAEIDY
+836 GMPKKGADIDY
-847 NGQSAGYAQDP
+847 NGQPAGYAQDP
-858 VEVQNYVDKH
+858 TEIQNYVDKH

-882 ASADL
+882 QGADL

-931 KVDYTLGDNNFDKGL
+931 RVDYTLADNNFDKGL

-962 LGKHAKPGSAE
+962 LGKHVKPSGAD
-973 MAQMVSFYQELA
+973 MATMVGFYQELA
-985 ELRNSSR
+985 ELRQSSR

-1027 VSAGADLDPAIDGL
+1027 VNAGADLDPAIDGL
-1041 VVMINASNQSQSIS
+1041 VVMINATNAPQSVS
-1055 DFRDGNDQPIDLSG
+1055 DFRDGNDQPIDLAS
-1069 LQLSS
+1069 LQLSP
-1074 AHHANNSI
+1074 AHHGGESI

-1088 SGGTLTLGA
+1088 NGGTLTLGA

-1109 AQGAGLPVSKKTDL
+1109 AQGSGLPVGKKTDL
-1123 STLPPFGNTDVYLKG
+1123 STVPPFGDTAVYLKG
-1138 FLNEWGNT
+1138 FLDEWGNT
-1146 NQMTFSGNF
+1146 NQMTFTSNF
-1155 MYEFTTEVST
+1155 MYEFTTEVSS

-1179 WGPVNYGSCNAGDKL
+1179 WGPLNYGSCNAGDKL
-1194 VVGTPLTLCKGGE
+1194 VVGTPLTLCKGGD
-1207 TGNIGVDLAKAGSYK
+1207 TGNIGLDLAKAGSYK

-1242 VQSCKML
+1242 VQSCKVL
-1249 ETVAGNPLGYNLF
+1249 DTVAGNPLGYNLF
-1262 VKGELSGWGAQPQ
+1262 VKGELSGWNAQPQ

-1320 VNAETGYSFAFSK
+1320 LKAETGYPFAFSQA
-1333 GGSANNSITL
+1333 GSANNSITL

-1358 VKAGTAVIQ
+1358 AKAGTAVIQ
-1367 ECSVK
+1367 ECSAK

>member
-1 MTGCSTIETNY
+1 MTGYSNIETNY
-12 SGNYKNMDMKKTKVA
+12 SGNYKKMDMKKTKVA

-42 NSSDA
+42 NSTS
-47 SGVNPVPPTPPTP
+47 PTP
-60 EVTDGPVAR
+60 EPSDGPVAR
-69 LPKMD
+69 LPNVQ
-74 PPKELLVAGENQV
+74 PPAEQLVAGPDQA

-93 TQSAAKGA
+93 TQTSAARGVTG
-101 KAPFDSHSLHLWNND
+101 PFANYSLHLWNND
-116 ACQATAD
+116 ACNATAE
-123 SGLNTGWDD
+123 SGLNAGWDD
-132 KSKTPAT
+132 KVNTPA
-139 ADSFGPAWVVPLKNV
+139 AVDGFGPSWVVPLSKV

-169 LTGSDMKVSFSEH
+169 LTGSDMKVVFSDH

-187 AIVAGKKDLFGS
+187 AIVAGKNEIFGS

-239 DSGTIKANADG
+239 DSGTIKANAEG
-250 VFDFPYISLTATT
+250 VFDFPYITLTPTS

-316 AGALDALYAAEATKL
+316 AGALDALYSEAATKL
-331 SYGAVVEGNRVT
+331 TYGAVVEGGNVT
-343 FRLWAPTAKSV
+343 FRLWAPTARSV
-354 KLALYNASHQKSGEV
+354 KLALFDEQHKSLGERT
-369 AMTFDNA
+369 MTLDEA
-376 SGSWSY
+376 SGSWSVQ
-382 EGGSELIGQFYR
+382 GGSELVGKFYR
-394 YDMEVYHPLSR
+394 YDIQVYHPVSR
-405 KVERYEVT
+405 KLESYQVT

-427 QVVDLDDPALKP
+427 QVVDLNDPALKP

-467 TGNDASTDEEKRGK
+467 TGNDDSTPAEHRGK
-481 FVGLTQPDSVPVNHL
+481 FLGLTDTDTAPVKHL
-496 KALAKSGV
+496 QALAKSGV

-516 TVNEDPAKVA
+516 TVNEDPANVA
-526 NLGDDF
+526 NIGDDF
-532 SKLCQVNPDVKT
+532 GKLCQVNPEVQN
-544 SKFGGYCGGGQTV
+544 SKFAGYCSSGQTIEA
-557 GDVLADLQ
+557 VLGDLQ
-565 VGDSK
+565 GGDSK
-570 DNPQV
+570 ENPQV
-575 QELSGYLRGV
+575 QELYGYLRGV

-602 SYATNAEGTKRIL
+602 SYSTNAEGSQRIL

-642 ESGLGPKSVL
+642 EAGLGPKSVL

-752 QATQKHLGGTGIG
+752 QATQKHLAGTGIG

-778 SPFDGGDSI
+778 SPFDGGDTI

-797 FVDPNEMS
+797 LVDANEMDG
-805 KVDLA
+805 VDRA

-827 KEFVLTDKD
+827 KDFILTDKD
-836 GMPKKGAEIDY
+836 GMPKKGADIDY
-847 NGQSAGYAQDP
+847 NGQPAGYAQDP
-858 VEVQNYVDKH
+858 TEIQNYVDKH

-882 ASADL
+882 QGADL
-887 VRMQGVSLAT
+887 ARMQGVSLAT

-931 KVDYTLGDNNFDKGL
+931 RVDYTLADNNFDKGL

-962 LGKHAKPGSAE
+962 LGKHVKPSGAD
-973 MAQMVSFYQELA
+973 MATMVGFYQELA
-985 ELRNSSR
+985 ELRQSSR

-1027 VSAGADLDPAIDGL
+1027 VNAGADLDPAIDGL
-1041 VVMINASNQSQSIS
+1041 VVMINATNAPQSIS
-1055 DFRDGNDQPIDLSG
+1055 DFRDGNDQPIDLTS
-1069 LQLSS
+1069 LQLSP
-1074 AHHANNSI
+1074 AHHGGESI

-1088 SGGTLTLGA
+1088 NGGTLTLGA

-1109 AQGAGLPVSKKTDL
+1109 AQGSGLPVGKKTDL
-1123 STLPPFGNTDVYLKG
+1123 STVPPFGDTAVYLKG
-1138 FLNEWGNT
+1138 FLDEWGNT
-1146 NQMTFSGNF
+1146 NQMTFTSNF
-1155 MYEFTTEVST
+1155 MYEFTTEVSS

-1179 WGPVNYGSCNAGDKL
+1179 WGPLNYGSCNAGDKL
-1194 VVGTPLTLCKGGE
+1194 VVGTPLTLCKGGD
-1207 TGNIGVDLAKAGSYK
+1207 TGNIGLDLAKAGSYK

-1242 VQSCKML
+1242 VQSCKVL
-1249 ETVAGNPLGYNLF
+1249 DTVAGNPLGYNLF
-1262 VKGELSGWGAQPQ
+1262 VKGELSGWAAQPQ

-1320 VNAETGYSFAFSK
+1320 LKAETGYPFAFSQA
-1333 GGSANNSITL
+1333 GSANNSITL

-1358 VKAGTAVIQ
+1358 AKAGTAVIQ
-1367 ECSVK
+1367 ECSAK

>member
-1 MTGCSTIETNY
+1 
-12 SGNYKNMDMKKTKVA
+12 MDMKKTKVA

-42 NSSDA
+42 NSS
-47 SGVNPVPPTPPTP
+47 SPSTP
-60 EVTDGPVAR
+60 EPTDGPVAR
-69 LPKMD
+69 LPNVQ
-74 PPKELLVAGENQV
+74 PPAEQLVAGPDQA

-93 TQSAAKGA
+93 TQTSAARGVTG
-101 KAPFDSHSLHLWNND
+101 PFANYSLHLWNND
-116 ACQATAD
+116 ACSATAE
-123 SGLNTGWDD
+123 SGLNAGWDD
-132 KSKTPAT
+132 KVNTPAA
-139 ADSFGPAWVVPLKNV
+139 ADGFGPSWVVPLSKL

-169 LTGSDMKVSFSEH
+169 LTGSDMKVVFSDH

-187 AIVAGKKDLFGS
+187 AIVAGKNEIFGS

-239 DSGTIKANADG
+239 ESGTIKANAEG
-250 VFDFPYISLTATT
+250 VFDFPYITLAPTS

-316 AGALDALYAAEATKL
+316 AGALDALYSEAATKL
-331 SYGAVVEGNRVT
+331 TYGAVVEGGNVT

-354 KLALYNASHQKSGEV
+354 KLALFDGQHKPLGERT
-369 AMTFDNA
+369 MTLDEA
-376 SGSWSY
+376 SGSWSVQ
-382 EGGSELIGQFYR
+382 GGSELVGKFYR
-394 YDMEVYHPLSR
+394 YDIQVYHPVSR
-405 KVERYEVT
+405 KLESYQVT

-427 QVVDLDDPALKP
+427 QVVDLNDPALKP

-467 TGNDASTDEEKRGK
+467 TGNDDSTPVEHRGK
-481 FVGLTQPDSVPVNHL
+481 FLGLTDTDTAPVKHL
-496 KALAKSGV
+496 QALAKSGV

-526 NLGDDF
+526 NISDDF
-532 SKLCQVNPDVKT
+532 GKLCQVNPEVQN
-544 SKFGGYCGGGQTV
+544 SKFAGYCSSGQTIEA
-557 GDVLADLQ
+557 VLGDLQ
-565 VGDSK
+565 GSDSK
-570 DNPQV
+570 ENPQV
-575 QELSGYLRGV
+575 QELYGYLRGV

-602 SYATNAEGTKRIL
+602 SYATNAEGSQRIL

-642 ESGLGPKSVL
+642 EAGLGPKSVL

-721 ALAAVKKVNPEM
+721 ALAAVKQVNPEM

-752 QATQKHLGGTGIG
+752 QATQKHLAGTGIG

-778 SPFDGGDSI
+778 SPFDGGDTI

-797 FVDPNEMS
+797 LVDANEMDG
-805 KVDLA
+805 VDRA
-810 TALHQSDLVR
+810 TALHQADLVR

-827 KEFVLTDKD
+827 KDFILTDKD
-836 GMPKKGAEIDY
+836 GMPKKGSDIDY
-847 NGQSAGYAQDP
+847 NGQPAGYAQDP
-858 VEVQNYVDKH
+858 TEIQNYVDKH

-882 ASADL
+882 QGADL

-931 KVDYTLGDNNFDKGL
+931 RVDYTLADNNFNKGL

-956 PLIEQV
+956 PLIEKV
-962 LGKHAKPGSAE
+962 LGKHVKPSGAD
-973 MAQMVSFYQELA
+973 MATMVGFYQELA
-985 ELRNSSR
+985 ELRQSSR

-1006 DFRNTGPDQVPGL
+1006 DFRNTGPDQEPGL

-1027 VSAGADLDPAIDGL
+1027 INAGADLDPAIDGL
-1041 VVMINASNQSQSIS
+1041 VVMINATNAPQSIS
-1055 DFRDGNDQPIDLSG
+1055 DFRDGNDQPIDLTS
-1069 LQLSS
+1069 LQLSP
-1074 AHHANNSI
+1074 AHHGGESI

-1088 SGGTLTLGA
+1088 NGGTLTLGA

-1109 AQGAGLPVSKKTDL
+1109 AQGTGLPVGKKTDL
-1123 STLPPFGNTDVYLKG
+1123 STVPPFGDTAVYLKG

-1146 NQMTFSGNF
+1146 NQMTFSSNF
-1155 MYEFTTEVST
+1155 MYEFTTEVSS

-1179 WGPVNYGSCNAGDKL
+1179 WGPLNYGSCNAGDKL
-1194 VVGTPLTLCKGGE
+1194 VVGTPLTLCKGGD
-1207 TGNIGVDLAKAGSYK
+1207 TGNIGLDLAKAGSYK

-1242 VQSCKML
+1242 VQSCKVL
-1249 ETVAGNPLGYNLF
+1249 DTVAGNPLGYNLF
-1262 VKGELSGWGAQPQ
+1262 VKGELSGWAAQPQ

-1320 VNAETGYSFAFSK
+1320 VTAETGYAIGFSQP
-1333 GGSANNSITL
+1333 GSANNSITL

-1358 VKAGTAVIQ
+1358 TKAGTAVIQ
-1367 ECSVK
+1367 ECSAK

>member
-1 MTGCSTIETNY
+1 
-12 SGNYKNMDMKKTKVA
+12 MDMKKTKVA

-42 NSSDA
+42 NSS
-47 SGVNPVPPTPPTP
+47 SPSTPDP
-60 EVTDGPVAR
+60 TDGPVAR
-69 LPKMD
+69 LPNVQ
-74 PPKELLVAGENQV
+74 PPAEQLVAGPDQA

-93 TQSAAKGA
+93 TQTSAARGVTG
-101 KAPFDSHSLHLWNND
+101 PFANYSLHLWNID
-116 ACQATAD
+116 ACSATAE
-123 SGLNTGWDD
+123 SGLNAGWDD
-132 KSKTPAT
+132 KVNTPAA
-139 ADSFGPAWVVPLKNV
+139 ADGFGPSWVVPLSKL

-169 LTGSDMKVSFSEH
+169 LTGSDMKVVFSDH

-187 AIVAGKKDLFGS
+187 AIVAGKNEIFGS

-239 DSGTIKANADG
+239 DSGTIKANAEG
-250 VFDFPYISLTATT
+250 VFDFPYITLTPTS

-316 AGALDALYAAEATKL
+316 AGALDALYSEAATKL
-331 SYGAVVEGNRVT
+331 TYGAVVEGGNVT
-343 FRLWAPTAKSV
+343 FRLWAPTARSV
-354 KLALYNASHQKSGEV
+354 KLALFDEQHKPLGERT
-369 AMTFDNA
+369 MTLDEA
-376 SGSWSY
+376 SGSWSVQ
-382 EGGSELIGQFYR
+382 GGSELVGKFYR
-394 YDMEVYHPLSR
+394 YDIQVYHPVSR
-405 KVERYEVT
+405 KLESYQVT

-427 QVVDLDDPALKP
+427 QVVDLNDPALKP

-445 KAPHSQQ
+445 KAPHNQQ

-467 TGNDASTDEEKRGK
+467 TGNDDSTPAEHRGK
-481 FVGLTQPDSVPVNHL
+481 FLGLTDTDTAPVKHL
-496 KALAKSGV
+496 QALAKSGV

-526 NLGDDF
+526 NISDDF
-532 SKLCQVNPDVKT
+532 GKLCQVNPEVQN
-544 SKFGGYCGGGQTV
+544 SKFAGYCSSGQTIEA
-557 GDVLADLQ
+557 VLGDLQ
-565 VGDSK
+565 GGDSK
-570 DNPQV
+570 ENPQV
-575 QELSGYLRGV
+575 QELYGYLRGV

-602 SYATNAEGTKRIL
+602 SYATNAEGSQRIL

-642 ESGLGPKSVL
+642 EAGLGPKSVL

-721 ALAAVKKVNPEM
+721 ALAAVKQVNPEM

-752 QATQKHLGGTGIG
+752 QATQKHLAGTGIG

-778 SPFDGGDSI
+778 SPFDGGDTI

-797 FVDPNEMS
+797 LVDANEMDG
-805 KVDLA
+805 VDRA
-810 TALHQSDLVR
+810 TALHQADLVR

-827 KEFVLTDKD
+827 KDFILTDKD
-836 GMPKKGAEIDY
+836 GMPKKGSDIDY
-847 NGQSAGYAQDP
+847 NGQPAGYAQDP
-858 VEVQNYVDKH
+858 TEIQNYVDKH

-882 ASADL
+882 QGADL

-931 KVDYTLGDNNFDKGL
+931 RVDYTLADNNFDKGL

-956 PLIEQV
+956 PLIEKV
-962 LGKHAKPGSAE
+962 LGKHVKPSGAD
-973 MAQMVSFYQELA
+973 MATMVGFYQELA
-985 ELRNSSR
+985 ELRQSSR

-1006 DFRNTGPDQVPGL
+1006 DFRNTGPDQEPGL

-1027 VSAGADLDPAIDGL
+1027 INAGADLDPAIDGL
-1041 VVMINASNQSQSIS
+1041 VVMINATNAPQSIS
-1055 DFRDGNDQPIDLSG
+1055 DFRDGNDQPIDLTS
-1069 LQLSS
+1069 LQLSP
-1074 AHHANNSI
+1074 AHHGGESI

-1088 SGGTLTLGA
+1088 NAGTLTLGA

-1109 AQGAGLPVSKKTDL
+1109 AQGTGLPVGKKTDL
-1123 STLPPFGNTDVYLKG
+1123 STVPPFGDTAVYLKG

-1146 NQMTFSGNF
+1146 NQMTFSSNF
-1155 MYEFTTEVST
+1155 MYEFTTEVSS

-1179 WGPVNYGSCNAGDKL
+1179 WGPLNYGSCNAGDKL
-1194 VVGTPLTLCKGGE
+1194 VVGTPLTLCKGGD
-1207 TGNIGVDLAKAGSYK
+1207 TGNIGLDLAKAGSYK

-1242 VQSCKML
+1242 VQSCKVL
-1249 ETVAGNPLGYNLF
+1249 DTVAGNPLGYNLF
-1262 VKGELSGWGAQPQ
+1262 VKGELSGWAAQPQ

-1320 VNAETGYSFAFSK
+1320 VTAETGYAIGFSQP
-1333 GGSANNSITL
+1333 GSANNSITL

-1358 VKAGTAVIQ
+1358 TKAGTAVIQ

>member
-1 MTGCSTIETNY
+1 MTGYSDIETNY
-12 SGNYKNMDMKKTKVA
+12 SGNYKKMDMKKTKVA

-42 NSSDA
+42 NSS
-47 SGVNPVPPTPPTP
+47 SPSTP
-60 EVTDGPVAR
+60 EPTDGPVAR
-69 LPKMD
+69 LPD
-74 PPKELLVAGENQV
+74 VQPPAEQLVAGPDQA

-93 TQSAAKGA
+93 TQTSAARGIEG
-101 KAPFDSHSLHLWNND
+101 PFANHSLHLWNND
-116 ACQATAD
+116 ACNATAE
-123 SGLNTGWDD
+123 SGLNAGWDD
-132 KSKTPAT
+132 KANTPT
-139 ADSFGPAWVVPLKNV
+139 AVDSFGPSWVVPLAKL

-169 LTGSDMKVSFSEH
+169 LTGADMKVVFSDH

-187 AIVAGKKDLFGS
+187 AIVAGKSEVFDS
-199 RAEAF
+199 RADAF

-239 DSGTIKANADG
+239 ESGTIKANAEG
-250 VFDFPYISLTATT
+250 VFDFPYLSLTATS

-278 AAFALPAGKDLKPLL
+278 AAFALPSGKDLKPLL

-316 AGALDALYAAEATKL
+316 AGALDALYAEEATKL
-331 SYGAVVEGNRVT
+331 AYGAIVEGGNVT

-354 KLALYNASHQKSGEV
+354 KLALFDEQHKALGERT
-369 AMTFDNA
+369 MTQDDA
-376 SGSWSY
+376 SGSWSVQ
-382 EGGSELIGQFYR
+382 GGQELVGKFYR
-394 YDMEVYHPLSR
+394 YDIQVYHPLSR
-405 KVERYEVT
+405 KLESYQVT

-467 TGNDASTDEEKRGK
+467 TGNDESTKPEHRGK
-481 FVGLTQPDSVPVNHL
+481 FLGLTDSDSVPVKHL
-496 KALAKSGV
+496 QSLAQSGV

-526 NLGDDF
+526 NLQDDF
-532 SKLCQVNPDVKT
+532 SKLCQVNAEVKD
-544 SKFGGYCGGGQTV
+544 SKFGGYCGGGQTIEA
-557 GDVLADLQ
+557 VLADLQ
-565 VGDSK
+565 GADSK
-570 DNPQV
+570 ESPQV

-593 PYHYTTPEG
+593 PYHYTAPEG
-602 SYATNAEGTKRIL
+602 SYATDAEGSQRIL

-642 ESGLGPKSVL
+642 EAGLGPKSVL

-699 DYKIDAF
+699 EYKIDAF

-721 ALAAVKKVNPEM
+721 ALAAVKQVNPEM

-752 QATQKHLGGTGIG
+752 QATQKHLAGTGIG

-778 SPFDGGDSI
+778 SPFDGGDTI

-797 FVDPNEMS
+797 LVDANEMDG
-805 KVDLA
+805 VELA

-836 GMPKKGAEIDY
+836 GMPKKGSDIDY
-847 NGQSAGYAQDP
+847 NGQPAGYAQDP
-858 VEVQNYVDKH
+858 TEIQNYVDKH

-882 ASADL
+882 EGADL

-931 KVDYTLGDNNFDKGL
+931 RVDYTLADNNFDKGL

-962 LGKHAKPGSAE
+962 LGKHVKPSGAD
-973 MAQMVSFYQELA
+973 MATMVGFYQELA
-985 ELRNSSR
+985 ELRQSSR

-1027 VSAGADLDPAIDGL
+1027 VNAGADLDPAIEGL
-1041 VVMINASNQSQSIS
+1041 VVMINATNQPQSIS
-1055 DFRDGNDQPIDLSG
+1055 DFRDGKDQPIDLST
-1069 LQLSS
+1069 LQLSP
-1074 AHHANNSI
+1074 AHHAGSSI
-1082 ARDAAV
+1082 ADGALA
-1088 SGGTLTLGA
+1088 SGGQLTLGA
-1097 WSAAVFVKPQSG
+1097 WSAAVFVKPQAG
-1109 AQGAGLPVSKKTDL
+1109 AQGVGLPVSKKIDL
-1123 STLPPFGNTDVYLKG
+1123 STVPPFGDTDVFVRG
-1138 FLNEWGNT
+1138 FLNEWDPVNKMIFG
-1146 NQMTFSGNF
+1146 GNF
-1155 MYEFTTEVST
+1155 TYEFTTEVTT
-1165 DKLGTTNVKIADAS
+1165 DQLGTTQVKIAGSD
-1179 WGPVNYGSCNAGDKL
+1179 WDGPINYGKCSDTDQLATGQVSVLCANGGDLPFNAD
-1194 VVGTPLTLCKGGE
+1194 
-1207 TGNIGVDLAKAGSYK
+1207 KAGSYK

-1242 VQSCKML
+1242 VQSCKVL
-1249 ETVAGNPLGYNLF
+1249 DTVAGNPLGYNLF
-1262 VKGELSGWGAQPQ
+1262 VKGELSGWAAQPQ

-1294 NYTGS
+1294 NYMGTS
-1299 TEFKVAN
+1299 EFKVAN

-1320 VNAETGYSFAFSK
+1320 VTAETGYSLGFSQA
-1333 GGSANNSITL
+1333 GSANNSITL

-1358 VKAGTAVIQ
+1358 TKAGTAVIQ
-1367 ECSVK
+1367 ECSAK

>member
-1 MTGCSTIETNY
+1 MTGYSNIETNY
-12 SGNYKNMDMKKTKVA
+12 SGNYKKMDMKKTKVA

-42 NSSDA
+42 NSS
-47 SGVNPVPPTPPTP
+47 SPTP
-60 EVTDGPVAR
+60 EPSDGPVAR
-69 LPKMD
+69 LPNVQ
-74 PPKELLVAGENQV
+74 PPAEQLVAGPDQA

-93 TQSAAKGA
+93 TQTSAARGVTG
-101 KAPFDSHSLHLWNND
+101 PFANYSLHLWNND
-116 ACQATAD
+116 ACNATAE
-123 SGLNTGWDD
+123 SGLNAGWDD
-132 KSKTPAT
+132 KANTPA
-139 ADSFGPAWVVPLKNV
+139 AVDGFGPSWVVPLSKV

-169 LTGSDMKVSFSEH
+169 LTGSDMKVVFSDH

-187 AIVAGKKDLFGS
+187 AIVAGKNEIFGS

-239 DSGTIKANADG
+239 ESGTIKANAEG
-250 VFDFPYISLTATT
+250 VFDFPYITLTPTS

-316 AGALDALYAAEATKL
+316 AGALDALYSEAATKL
-331 SYGAVVEGNRVT
+331 TYGAVVEGGNVT
-343 FRLWAPTAKSV
+343 FRLWAPTARSV
-354 KLALYNASHQKSGEV
+354 KLALFDEQHKSLGERT
-369 AMTFDNA
+369 MTLDEA
-376 SGSWSY
+376 SGSWSVQ
-382 EGGSELIGQFYR
+382 GGSELVGKFYR
-394 YDMEVYHPLSR
+394 YDIQVYHPVSR
-405 KVERYEVT
+405 KLESYQVT

-427 QVVDLDDPALKP
+427 QVVDLNDPALKP

-467 TGNDASTDEEKRGK
+467 TGNDDSTPAEHRGK
-481 FVGLTQPDSVPVNHL
+481 FLGLTDTDTAPVKHL
-496 KALAKSGV
+496 QALAKSGV

-526 NLGDDF
+526 NIGDDF
-532 SKLCQVNPDVKT
+532 GKLCQVNPEVQN
-544 SKFGGYCGGGQTV
+544 SKFAGYCSSGQTIEA
-557 GDVLADLQ
+557 VLGDLQ
-565 VGDSK
+565 RGDSK
-570 DNPQV
+570 ENPQV
-575 QELSGYLRGV
+575 QELYGYLRGV

-602 SYATNAEGTKRIL
+602 SYATNAEGNQRIL

-642 ESGLGPKSVL
+642 EAGLGPKSVL

-721 ALAAVKKVNPEM
+721 ALAAVKQVNPEM

-752 QATQKHLGGTGIG
+752 QATQKHLAGTGIG

-778 SPFDGGDSI
+778 SPFDGGDTI

-797 FVDPNEMS
+797 LVDANEMDG
-805 KVDLA
+805 VDRA

-827 KEFVLTDKD
+827 KEFILTDKD
-836 GMPKKGAEIDY
+836 GMPKKGSDIDY
-847 NGQSAGYAQDP
+847 NGQPAGYAQDP
-858 VEVQNYVDKH
+858 TEIQNYVDKH

-882 ASADL
+882 QGADL

-931 KVDYTLGDNNFDKGL
+931 RVDYTLADNNFDKGL

-962 LGKHAKPGSAE
+962 LGKHVKPSGAD
-973 MAQMVSFYQELA
+973 MATMVGFYQELA
-985 ELRNSSR
+985 ELRQSSR

-1027 VSAGADLDPAIDGL
+1027 INAGADLDPVIDGL
-1041 VVMINASNQSQSIS
+1041 VVMINATNAPQSIG
-1055 DFRDGNDQPIDLSG
+1055 DFRDGNDQPIDLTS
-1069 LQLSS
+1069 LQLSP
-1074 AHHANNSI
+1074 AHHGGESI

-1088 SGGTLTLGA
+1088 NGGTLTLGA

-1109 AQGAGLPVSKKTDL
+1109 AQGSGLPVGKKTDL
-1123 STLPPFGNTDVYLKG
+1123 STVPPFGDTAVYLKG
-1138 FLNEWGNT
+1138 FLDEWGNT
-1146 NQMTFSGNF
+1146 NQMTFTSNF
-1155 MYEFTTEVST
+1155 MYEFTTEVSS

-1179 WGPVNYGSCNAGDKL
+1179 WGPLNYGSCNAGDKL
-1194 VVGTPLTLCKGGE
+1194 VAGTPLTLCKGGD
-1207 TGNIGVDLAKAGSYK
+1207 TGNIGLDLAKAGSYK

-1242 VQSCKML
+1242 VQSCKVL
-1249 ETVAGNPLGYNLF
+1249 DTVAGNPLGYNLF
-1262 VKGELSGWGAQPQ
+1262 VKGELSGWSAQPQ

-1294 NYTGS
+1294 NYNGS

-1320 VNAETGYSFAFSK
+1320 LKAETGYPFAFSQA
-1333 GGSANNSITL
+1333 GSANNSITL

-1358 VKAGTAVIQ
+1358 AKAGTAVIQ
-1367 ECSVK
+1367 ECSAK

>member
-1 MTGCSTIETNY
+1 
-12 SGNYKNMDMKKTKVA
+12 MDMKKTKVA

-42 NSSDA
+42 NSS
-47 SGVNPVPPTPPTP
+47 SPSTPDP
-60 EVTDGPVAR
+60 TDGPVAR
-69 LPKMD
+69 LPNVQ
-74 PPKELLVAGENQV
+74 PPAEQLVAGPDQA

-93 TQSAAKGA
+93 TQTSAARGVTG
-101 KAPFDSHSLHLWNND
+101 PFANYSLHLWNND
-116 ACQATAD
+116 ACSATAE
-123 SGLNTGWDD
+123 SGLNAGWDD
-132 KSKTPAT
+132 KVNTPAA
-139 ADSFGPAWVVPLKNV
+139 ADGFGPSWVVPLSKL

-169 LTGSDMKVSFSEH
+169 LTGSDMKVVFSDH

-187 AIVAGKKDLFGS
+187 AIVAGKNEIFGS

-239 DSGTIKANADG
+239 ESGTIKANAEG
-250 VFDFPYISLTATT
+250 VFDFPYITLTSTS

-316 AGALDALYAAEATKL
+316 AGALDALYSEAATKL
-331 SYGAVVEGNRVT
+331 TYGAVVEGGNVT
-343 FRLWAPTAKSV
+343 FRLWAPTARSV
-354 KLALYNASHQKSGEV
+354 KLALFDGQHKPLGERT
-369 AMTFDNA
+369 MTLDEA
-376 SGSWSY
+376 SGSWSVQ
-382 EGGSELIGQFYR
+382 GGSELVGKFYR
-394 YDMEVYHPLSR
+394 YDIQVYHPVSR
-405 KVERYEVT
+405 KLESYQVT

-427 QVVDLDDPALKP
+427 QVVDLNDPALKP

-467 TGNDASTDEEKRGK
+467 TGNDDSTPAEHRGK
-481 FVGLTQPDSVPVNHL
+481 FLGLTDTDTAPVKHL
-496 KALAKSGV
+496 QALAKSGV

-526 NLGDDF
+526 NISDDF
-532 SKLCQVNPDVKT
+532 GKLCQVNPEVQN
-544 SKFGGYCGGGQTV
+544 SKFAGYCSSGQTIEA
-557 GDVLADLQ
+557 VLGDLQ
-565 VGDSK
+565 GSDSK
-570 DNPQV
+570 ENPQV
-575 QELSGYLRGV
+575 QELYGYLRGV

-602 SYATNAEGTKRIL
+602 SYATNAEGSQRIL

-642 ESGLGPKSVL
+642 EAGLGPKSVL

-721 ALAAVKKVNPEM
+721 ALAAVKQVNPEM

-752 QATQKHLGGTGIG
+752 QATQKHLAGTGIG

-778 SPFDGGDSI
+778 SPFDGGDTI

-797 FVDPNEMS
+797 LVDANEMDG
-805 KVDLA
+805 VDRA
-810 TALHQSDLVR
+810 TALHQADLVR

-827 KEFVLTDKD
+827 KDFILTDKD
-836 GMPKKGAEIDY
+836 GMPKKGSDIDY
-847 NGQSAGYAQDP
+847 NGQPAGYAQDP
-858 VEVQNYVDKH
+858 TEIQNYVDKH

-882 ASADL
+882 QGADL

-931 KVDYTLGDNNFDKGL
+931 RVDYTLADNNFDKGL

-956 PLIEQV
+956 PLIEKV
-962 LGKHAKPGSAE
+962 LGKHVKPSGAD
-973 MAQMVSFYQELA
+973 MATMVGFYQELA
-985 ELRNSSR
+985 ELRQSSR

-1006 DFRNTGPDQVPGL
+1006 DFRNTGPDQEPGL

-1027 VSAGADLDPAIDGL
+1027 INAGADLDPAIDGL
-1041 VVMINASNQSQSIS
+1041 VVMINATNAPQSIS
-1055 DFRDGNDQPIDLSG
+1055 DFRDGNDQPIDLTS
-1069 LQLSS
+1069 LQLSP
-1074 AHHANNSI
+1074 AHHGGESI

-1088 SGGTLTLGA
+1088 NGGTLTLGA

-1109 AQGAGLPVSKKTDL
+1109 AQGTGLPVGKKTDL
-1123 STLPPFGNTDVYLKG
+1123 STVPPFGDTAVYLKG

-1146 NQMTFSGNF
+1146 NQMTFSSNF
-1155 MYEFTTEVST
+1155 MYEFTTEVSS

-1179 WGPVNYGSCNAGDKL
+1179 WGPLNYGSCNAGDKL
-1194 VVGTPLTLCKGGE
+1194 VVGTPLTLCKGGD
-1207 TGNIGVDLAKAGSYK
+1207 TGNIGLDLAKAGSYK

-1242 VQSCKML
+1242 VQSCKVL
-1249 ETVAGNPLGYNLF
+1249 DTVAGNPLGYNLF
-1262 VKGELSGWGAQPQ
+1262 VKGELSGWAAQPQ

-1320 VNAETGYSFAFSK
+1320 VTAETGYAIGFSQP
-1333 GGSANNSITL
+1333 GSANNSITL

-1358 VKAGTAVIQ
+1358 TKAGTAVIQ

>member
-1 MTGCSTIETNY
+1 
-12 SGNYKNMDMKKTKVA
+12 MDMKKTKVA

-42 NSSDA
+42 NSTS
-47 SGVNPVPPTPPTP
+47 PTP
-60 EVTDGPVAR
+60 EPSDGPVAR
-69 LPKMD
+69 LPNVQ
-74 PPKELLVAGENQV
+74 PPAEQLVAGPDQA

-93 TQSAAKGA
+93 TQTSAARGVTG
-101 KAPFDSHSLHLWNND
+101 PFANYSLHLWNND
-116 ACQATAD
+116 ACNATAE
-123 SGLNTGWDD
+123 SGLNAGWDD
-132 KSKTPAT
+132 KANTPA
-139 ADSFGPAWVVPLKNV
+139 AVDGFGPSWVVPLSKV

-169 LTGSDMKVSFSEH
+169 LTGSDMKVVFSDH

-187 AIVAGKKDLFGS
+187 AIVAGKNEIFGS

-239 DSGTIKANADG
+239 DSGTIKANAEG
-250 VFDFPYISLTATT
+250 VFDFPYITLTPTS

-316 AGALDALYAAEATKL
+316 AGALDALYSEASTKL
-331 SYGAVVEGNRVT
+331 TYGAVVEGGNVT
-343 FRLWAPTAKSV
+343 FRLWAPTARSV
-354 KLALYNASHQKSGEV
+354 KLALFDEQHKSLGERT
-369 AMTFDNA
+369 MTLDEA
-376 SGSWSY
+376 SGSWSVQ
-382 EGGSELIGQFYR
+382 GGSELVGKFYR
-394 YDMEVYHPLSR
+394 YDIQVYHPVSR
-405 KVERYEVT
+405 KLESYQVT

-467 TGNDASTDEEKRGK
+467 TGNDDSTPAEHRGK
-481 FVGLTQPDSVPVNHL
+481 FLGLTDTDTAPVKHL
-496 KALAKSGV
+496 QALAKSGV

-526 NLGDDF
+526 NIGDDF
-532 SKLCQVNPDVKT
+532 GKLCQVNPEVQN
-544 SKFGGYCGGGQTV
+544 SKFAGYCSSGQTIEA
-557 GDVLADLQ
+557 VLGDLQ
-565 VGDSK
+565 GGDSK
-570 DNPQV
+570 ENPQV
-575 QELSGYLRGV
+575 QELYGYLRGV

-602 SYATNAEGTKRIL
+602 SYATNAEGSQRIL

-642 ESGLGPKSVL
+642 EAGLGPKSVL

-721 ALAAVKKVNPEM
+721 ALAAVKQVNPEM

-752 QATQKHLGGTGIG
+752 QATQKHLAGTGIG

-778 SPFDGGDSI
+778 SPFDGGDTI

-797 FVDPNEMS
+797 LVDANEMDG
-805 KVDLA
+805 VDRA

-827 KEFVLTDKD
+827 KDFILTDKD
-836 GMPKKGAEIDY
+836 GMPKKGSDIDY
-847 NGQSAGYAQDP
+847 NGQPAGYAQDP
-858 VEVQNYVDKH
+858 TEIQNYVDKH

-882 ASADL
+882 QGADL

-931 KVDYTLGDNNFDKGL
+931 RVDYTLADNNFDKGL

-962 LGKHAKPGSAE
+962 LGKHVKPSGAD
-973 MAQMVSFYQELA
+973 MATMVGFYQELA
-985 ELRNSSR
+985 ELRQSSR

-1027 VSAGADLDPAIDGL
+1027 VNAGADLDPAIDGL
-1041 VVMINASNQSQSIS
+1041 VVMINATNAPQSIS
-1055 DFRDGNDQPIDLSG
+1055 DFRDGNDQPIDLTS
-1069 LQLSS
+1069 LQLSP
-1074 AHHANNSI
+1074 AHHGGESI

-1088 SGGTLTLGA
+1088 NGGTLTLGA

-1109 AQGAGLPVSKKTDL
+1109 AQGSGLPVGKKTDL
-1123 STLPPFGNTDVYLKG
+1123 STVPPFGDTAVYLKG
-1138 FLNEWGNT
+1138 FLDEWGNT
-1146 NQMTFSGNF
+1146 NQMTFTSNF
-1155 MYEFTTEVST
+1155 MYEFTTEVSS

-1179 WGPVNYGSCNAGDKL
+1179 WGPLNYGSCNAGDKL
-1194 VVGTPLTLCKGGE
+1194 VVGTPLTLCKGGD
-1207 TGNIGVDLAKAGSYK
+1207 TGNIGLDLAKAGSYK

-1242 VQSCKML
+1242 VQSCKVL
-1249 ETVAGNPLGYNLF
+1249 DTVAGNPLGYNLF
-1262 VKGELSGWGAQPQ
+1262 VKGELSGWAAQPQ

-1320 VNAETGYSFAFSK
+1320 LKAETGYPFAFSQA
-1333 GGSANNSITL
+1333 GSANNSITL

-1358 VKAGTAVIQ
+1358 AKAGTAVIQ
-1367 ECSVK
+1367 ECSAK

>member
-1 MTGCSTIETNY
+1 
-12 SGNYKNMDMKKTKVA
+12 MDMKKTKVA

-42 NSSDA
+42 NSS
-47 SGVNPVPPTPPTP
+47 SPSTPDP
-60 EVTDGPVAR
+60 TDGPVAR
-69 LPKMD
+69 LPNVQ
-74 PPKELLVAGENQV
+74 PPAEQLVAGPDQA

-93 TQSAAKGA
+93 TQTSAARGVTG
-101 KAPFDSHSLHLWNND
+101 PFANYSLHLWNND
-116 ACQATAD
+116 ACSATAE
-123 SGLNTGWDD
+123 SGLNAGWDD
-132 KSKTPAT
+132 KVNTPAA
-139 ADSFGPAWVVPLKNV
+139 ADGFGPSWVVPLSKL

-169 LTGSDMKVSFSEH
+169 LTGSDMKVVFSDH

-187 AIVAGKKDLFGS
+187 AIVAGKNEIFGS

-239 DSGTIKANADG
+239 ESGTIKANAEG
-250 VFDFPYISLTATT
+250 VFDFPYITLTPTS

-316 AGALDALYAAEATKL
+316 AGALDALYSEAATKL
-331 SYGAVVEGNRVT
+331 TYGAVVEGGNVT
-343 FRLWAPTAKSV
+343 FRVWAPTARSV
-354 KLALYNASHQKSGEV
+354 KLALFDGQHKPLGERT
-369 AMTFDNA
+369 MTLDEA
-376 SGSWSY
+376 SGSWSVQ
-382 EGGSELIGQFYR
+382 GGSELVGKFYR
-394 YDMEVYHPLSR
+394 YDIQVYHPVSR
-405 KVERYEVT
+405 KLESYQVT

-427 QVVDLDDPALKP
+427 QVVDLNDPALKP

-467 TGNDASTDEEKRGK
+467 TGNDDSTPAEHRGK
-481 FVGLTQPDSVPVNHL
+481 FLGLTDTDTAPVKHL
-496 KALAKSGV
+496 QALAKSGV

-526 NLGDDF
+526 NISDDF
-532 SKLCQVNPDVKT
+532 GKLCQVNPEVQN
-544 SKFGGYCGGGQTV
+544 SKFAGYCSSGQTIEA
-557 GDVLADLQ
+557 VLGDLQ
-565 VGDSK
+565 GSDSK
-570 DNPQV
+570 ENPQV
-575 QELSGYLRGV
+575 QELYGYLRGV

-602 SYATNAEGTKRIL
+602 SYATNAEGSQRIL

-642 ESGLGPKSVL
+642 EAGLGPKSVL

-721 ALAAVKKVNPEM
+721 ALAAVKQVNPEM

-752 QATQKHLGGTGIG
+752 QATQKHLAGTGIG

-778 SPFDGGDSI
+778 SPFDGGDTI

-797 FVDPNEMS
+797 LVDANEMDG
-805 KVDLA
+805 VDRA
-810 TALHQSDLVR
+810 TALHQADLVR

-827 KEFVLTDKD
+827 KDFILTDKD
-836 GMPKKGAEIDY
+836 GMPKKGSDIDY
-847 NGQSAGYAQDP
+847 NGQPAGYAQDP
-858 VEVQNYVDKH
+858 TEIQNYVDKH

-882 ASADL
+882 QGADL

-931 KVDYTLGDNNFDKGL
+931 RVDYTLADNNFDKGL

-956 PLIEQV
+956 PLIEKV
-962 LGKHAKPGSAE
+962 LDKHVKPSGAD
-973 MAQMVSFYQELA
+973 MATMVGFYQELA
-985 ELRNSSR
+985 ELRQSSR

-1006 DFRNTGPDQVPGL
+1006 DFRNTGPDQEPGL

-1027 VSAGADLDPAIDGL
+1027 INAGADLDPAIDGL
-1041 VVMINASNQSQSIS
+1041 VVMINATNAPQSIS
-1055 DFRDGNDQPIDLSG
+1055 DFRDGNDQPIDLTS
-1069 LQLSS
+1069 LQLSP
-1074 AHHANNSI
+1074 AHHGGESI

-1088 SGGTLTLGA
+1088 NGGTLTLGA

-1109 AQGAGLPVSKKTDL
+1109 AQGTGLPVGKKTDL
-1123 STLPPFGNTDVYLKG
+1123 STVPPFGDTAVYLKG

-1146 NQMTFSGNF
+1146 NQMAFSSNF
-1155 MYEFTTEVST
+1155 MYEFTTEVSS
-1165 DKLGTTNVKIADAS
+1165 DKLGTTNVKVADAS
-1179 WGPVNYGSCNAGDKL
+1179 WGPLNYGSCNAGDKL
-1194 VVGTPLTLCKGGE
+1194 VVGTPLTLCKGGD
-1207 TGNIGVDLAKAGSYK
+1207 TGNIGLDLAKAGSYK

-1242 VQSCKML
+1242 VQSCKVL
-1249 ETVAGNPLGYNLF
+1249 DTVAGNPLGYNLF
-1262 VKGELSGWGAQPQ
+1262 VKGELSGWAAQPQ

-1320 VNAETGYSFAFSK
+1320 VTAETGYAIGFSQP
-1333 GGSANNSITL
+1333 GSANNSITL

-1358 VKAGTAVIQ
+1358 TKAGTAVIQ
-1367 ECSVK
+1367 ECSAK

>member
-1 MTGCSTIETNY
+1 MTGYSDIETNY
-12 SGNYKNMDMKKTKVA
+12 SGNYKKMDMKKTKVA

-42 NSSDA
+42 NSS
-47 SGVNPVPPTPPTP
+47 SPSTPDP
-60 EVTDGPVAR
+60 TDGPVAR
-69 LPKMD
+69 LPNVQ
-74 PPKELLVAGENQV
+74 PPAEQLVAGPDQA

-93 TQSAAKGA
+93 TQTSAARGVTG
-101 KAPFDSHSLHLWNND
+101 PFANYSLHLWNND
-116 ACQATAD
+116 ACSATAE
-123 SGLNTGWDD
+123 SGLNAGWDD
-132 KSKTPAT
+132 KVNTPAA
-139 ADSFGPAWVVPLKNV
+139 ADGFGPSWVVPLSKL

-169 LTGSDMKVSFSEH
+169 LTGSDMKVVFSDH

-187 AIVAGKKDLFGS
+187 AIVAGKNEIFGS

-216 LIDGNTLIWQGG
+216 LIDGNTLIWKGG

-239 DSGTIKANADG
+239 ESGTIKANAEG
-250 VFDFPYISLTATT
+250 VFDFPYITLTPTS

-316 AGALDALYAAEATKL
+316 AGALDALYSEAATKL
-331 SYGAVVEGNRVT
+331 TYGAVVEGGNVT
-343 FRLWAPTAKSV
+343 FRLWAPTARSV
-354 KLALYNASHQKSGEV
+354 KLALFDEQHKPLGERT
-369 AMTFDNA
+369 MTLDEA
-376 SGSWSY
+376 SGSWSVQ
-382 EGGSELIGQFYR
+382 GGSELVGKFYR
-394 YDMEVYHPLSR
+394 YDIQVYHPVSR
-405 KVERYEVT
+405 KLESYQVT

-427 QVVDLDDPALKP
+427 QVVDLNDPALKP

-467 TGNDASTDEEKRGK
+467 TGNDDSTPAEHRGK
-481 FVGLTQPDSVPVNHL
+481 FLGLTDTDTAPVKHL
-496 KALAKSGV
+496 QALAKSGI

-526 NLGDDF
+526 NISDDF
-532 SKLCQVNPDVKT
+532 GKLCQVNPEVQN
-544 SKFGGYCGGGQTV
+544 SKFAGYCSSGQTIEA
-557 GDVLADLQ
+557 VLGDLQ
-565 VGDSK
+565 GGDSK
-570 DNPQV
+570 ENPQV
-575 QELSGYLRGV
+575 QELYGYLRGV

-602 SYATNAEGTKRIL
+602 SYATNAEGSQRIL

-642 ESGLGPKSVL
+642 EAGLGPKSVL

-752 QATQKHLGGTGIG
+752 QATQKHLAGTGIG

-778 SPFDGGDSI
+778 SPFDGGDTI

-797 FVDPNEMS
+797 LVDANEMDG
-805 KVDLA
+805 VDRA
-810 TALHQSDLVR
+810 TALHQADLVR

-827 KEFVLTDKD
+827 KDFILTDKD
-836 GMPKKGAEIDY
+836 GMPKKGSDIDY
-847 NGQSAGYAQDP
+847 NGQPAGYAQDP
-858 VEVQNYVDKH
+858 TEIQNYVDKH

-882 ASADL
+882 QGADL

-931 KVDYTLGDNNFDKGL
+931 RVDYTLADNNFDKGL

-956 PLIEQV
+956 PLIEKV
-962 LGKHAKPGSAE
+962 LGKHVKPSGADT
-973 MAQMVSFYQELA
+973 ATMVGFYQELA
-985 ELRNSSR
+985 ELRQSSR

-1006 DFRNTGPDQVPGL
+1006 DFRNTGPDQEPGL

-1027 VSAGADLDPAIDGL
+1027 INAGADLDPAIDGL
-1041 VVMINASNQSQSIS
+1041 VVMINATNAPQSIS
-1055 DFRDGNDQPIDLSG
+1055 DFRDGNDQPIDLTS
-1069 LQLSS
+1069 LQLSP
-1074 AHHANNSI
+1074 AHHGGESI

-1088 SGGTLTLGA
+1088 NGGTLTLGA

-1109 AQGAGLPVSKKTDL
+1109 AQGTGLPVGKKTDL
-1123 STLPPFGNTDVYLKG
+1123 STVPPFGDTAVYLKG

-1146 NQMTFSGNF
+1146 NQMTFSSNF
-1155 MYEFTTEVST
+1155 MYEFTTEVSS

-1179 WGPVNYGSCNAGDKL
+1179 WGPLNYGSCNAGDKL
-1194 VVGTPLTLCKGGE
+1194 VVGTPLTLCKGGD
-1207 TGNIGVDLAKAGSYK
+1207 TGNIGLDLAKAGSYK

-1242 VQSCKML
+1242 VQSCKVL
-1249 ETVAGNPLGYNLF
+1249 DTVAGNPLGYNLF
-1262 VKGELSGWGAQPQ
+1262 VKGELSGWAAQPQ

-1320 VNAETGYSFAFSK
+1320 VTAETGYAIGFSQP
-1333 GGSANNSITL
+1333 GSANNSITL

-1358 VKAGTAVIQ
+1358 TKAGTAVIQ

>member
-1 MTGCSTIETNY
+1 MTGYSDIETNY
-12 SGNYKNMDMKKTKVA
+12 SGNYKKMDMKKTKVA

-42 NSSDA
+42 NSS
-47 SGVNPVPPTPPTP
+47 SPSTPDP
-60 EVTDGPVAR
+60 TDGPVAR
-69 LPKMD
+69 LPNVQ
-74 PPKELLVAGENQV
+74 PPAEQLVAGPDQA

-93 TQSAAKGA
+93 TQTSAARGVTG
-101 KAPFDSHSLHLWNND
+101 PFANYSLHLWNND
-116 ACQATAD
+116 ACSATAE
-123 SGLNTGWDD
+123 SGLNAGWDD
-132 KSKTPAT
+132 KVNTPAA
-139 ADSFGPAWVVPLKNV
+139 ADGFGPSWVVPLSKL

-169 LTGSDMKVSFSEH
+169 LTGSDMKVVFSDH

-187 AIVAGKKDLFGS
+187 AIVAGKNEIFGS

-239 DSGTIKANADG
+239 ESGTIKANAEG
-250 VFDFPYISLTATT
+250 VFDFPYITLTPTS

-316 AGALDALYAAEATKL
+316 AGALDALYSEAATKL
-331 SYGAVVEGNRVT
+331 TYGAVVEGGNVT
-343 FRLWAPTAKSV
+343 FRLWAPTARSV
-354 KLALYNASHQKSGEV
+354 KLALFDGQHKPLGERT
-369 AMTFDNA
+369 MILDEA
-376 SGSWSY
+376 SGSWSVQ
-382 EGGSELIGQFYR
+382 GGSELVGKFYR
-394 YDMEVYHPLSR
+394 YDIQVYHPVSR
-405 KVERYEVT
+405 KLESYQVT

-427 QVVDLDDPALKP
+427 QVVDLNDPALKP

-467 TGNDASTDEEKRGK
+467 TGNDDSTPVEHRGK
-481 FVGLTQPDSVPVNHL
+481 FLGLTDTDTAPVKHL
-496 KALAKSGV
+496 QALAKSGV

-526 NLGDDF
+526 NISDDF
-532 SKLCQVNPDVKT
+532 GKLCQVNPEVQN
-544 SKFGGYCGGGQTV
+544 SKFAGYCSSGQTIEA
-557 GDVLADLQ
+557 VLGDLQ
-565 VGDSK
+565 GSDSK
-570 DNPQV
+570 ENPQV
-575 QELSGYLRGV
+575 QELYGYLRGV

-602 SYATNAEGTKRIL
+602 SYATNAEGSQRIL

-642 ESGLGPKSVL
+642 EAGLGPKSVL

-721 ALAAVKKVNPEM
+721 ALAAVKQVNPEM

-752 QATQKHLGGTGIG
+752 QATQKHLAGTGIG

-778 SPFDGGDSI
+778 SPFDGGDTI

-797 FVDPNEMS
+797 LVDANEMDG
-805 KVDLA
+805 VDRA
-810 TALHQSDLVR
+810 TALHQADLVR

-827 KEFVLTDKD
+827 KDFILTDKD
-836 GMPKKGAEIDY
+836 GMPKKGSDIDY
-847 NGQSAGYAQDP
+847 NGQAAGYAQDP
-858 VEVQNYVDKH
+858 TEIQNYVDKH

-882 ASADL
+882 QGADL

-931 KVDYTLGDNNFDKGL
+931 RVDYTLADNNFDKGL

-956 PLIEQV
+956 PLIEKV
-962 LGKHAKPGSAE
+962 LGKHVKPSGAD
-973 MAQMVSFYQELA
+973 MATMVGFYQELA
-985 ELRNSSR
+985 ELRQSSR

-1006 DFRNTGPDQVPGL
+1006 DFRNTGPDQEPGL

-1027 VSAGADLDPAIDGL
+1027 INAGADLDPAIDGL
-1041 VVMINASNQSQSIS
+1041 VVMINATNAPQSIS

-1069 LQLSS
+1069 LQLSP
-1074 AHHANNSI
+1074 AHHGGESI
-1082 ARDAAV
+1082 ARDAV
-1088 SGGTLTLGA
+1088 VNGGTLTLGA

-1109 AQGAGLPVSKKTDL
+1109 AQGSGLPVGKKTDL
-1123 STLPPFGNTDVYLKG
+1123 STVPPFGDTAVYLKG

-1146 NQMTFSGNF
+1146 NQMTFSSNF
-1155 MYEFTTEVST
+1155 MYEFTTEVSS

-1179 WGPVNYGSCNAGDKL
+1179 WGPLNYGSCNAGDKL
-1194 VVGTPLTLCKGGE
+1194 VVGTPLTLCKGGD
-1207 TGNIGVDLAKAGSYK
+1207 TGNIGLDLAKAGSYK

-1242 VQSCKML
+1242 VQSCKVL
-1249 ETVAGNPLGYNLF
+1249 DTVAGNPLGYNLF
-1262 VKGELSGWGAQPQ
+1262 VKGELSGWAAQPQ

-1320 VNAETGYSFAFSK
+1320 VTAETGYAIGFSQP
-1333 GGSANNSITL
+1333 GSANNSITL

-1358 VKAGTAVIQ
+1358 TKAGTAVIQ
-1367 ECSVK
+1367 ECSAK

>member
-1 MTGCSTIETNY
+1 M
-12 SGNYKNMDMKKTKVA
+12 
-27 LVTASLLALLSGCND
+27 
-42 NSSDA
+42 
-47 SGVNPVPPTPPTP
+47 
-60 EVTDGPVAR
+60 
-69 LPKMD
+69 
-74 PPKELLVAGENQV
+74 
-87 VIALVD
+87 
-93 TQSAAKGA
+93 
-101 KAPFDSHSLHLWNND
+101 
-116 ACQATAD
+116 
-123 SGLNTGWDD
+123 
-132 KSKTPAT
+132 
-139 ADSFGPAWVVPLKNV
+139 
-154 EGCINFIARNGDLAN
+154 
-169 LTGSDMKVSFSEH
+169 
-182 PDRTV
+182 
-187 AIVAGKKDLFGS
+187 
-199 RAEAF
+199 
-204 TAAFGVAGASAH
+204 
-216 LIDGNTLIWQGG
+216 
-228 KDKPHVRLYYT
+228 
-239 DSGTIKANADG
+239 
-250 VFDFPYISLTATT
+250 
-263 LTAEQQAKYPHLKDA
+263 
-278 AAFALPAGKDLKPLL
+278 
-293 KGELVAIGTDADGIL
+293 
-308 QGATLVQS
+308 QS
-316 AGALDALYAAEATKL
+316 AGALDALYSEAATKL
-331 SYGAVVEGNRVT
+331 TYGAVVEGGNVT
-343 FRLWAPTAKSV
+343 FRLWAPTARSV
-354 KLALYNASHQKSGEV
+354 KLALFDGQHKPLGERT
-369 AMTFDNA
+369 MTLDEA
-376 SGSWSY
+376 SGSWSVQ
-382 EGGSELIGQFYR
+382 GGSELVGKFYR
-394 YDMEVYHPLSR
+394 YDIQVYHPVSR
-405 KVERYEVT
+405 KLESYQVT

-427 QVVDLDDPALKP
+427 QVVDLNDPALKP

-467 TGNDASTDEEKRGK
+467 TGNDDSTPAEHRGK
-481 FVGLTQPDSVPVNHL
+481 FLGLTDTDTAPVKHL
-496 KALAKSGV
+496 QALAKSGV

-516 TVNEDPAKVA
+516 TVNEDPTKVA
-526 NLGDDF
+526 NISDDF
-532 SKLCQVNPDVKT
+532 GKLCQVNPEVQN
-544 SKFGGYCGGGQTV
+544 SKFGGYCSSGQTIEA
-557 GDVLADLQ
+557 VLGDLQ
-565 VGDSK
+565 GSDSK
-570 DNPQV
+570 ENPQV
-575 QELSGYLRGV
+575 QELYGYLRGV

-602 SYATNAEGTKRIL
+602 SYATNAEGSQRIL

-642 ESGLGPKSVL
+642 EAGLGPKSVL

-721 ALAAVKKVNPEM
+721 ALAAVKQVNPEM

-752 QATQKHLGGTGIG
+752 QATQKHLAGTGIG

-778 SPFDGGDSI
+778 SPFDGGDTI

-797 FVDPNEMS
+797 LVDANEMDG
-805 KVDLA
+805 VDRA
-810 TALHQSDLVR
+810 TALHQADLVR

-827 KEFVLTDKD
+827 KDFILTDKD
-836 GMPKKGAEIDY
+836 GMPKKGSDIDY
-847 NGQSAGYAQDP
+847 NGQPAGYAQDP
-858 VEVQNYVDKH
+858 TEIQNYVDKH

-882 ASADL
+882 QGADL

-931 KVDYTLGDNNFDKGL
+931 RVDYTLADNNFDKGL

-956 PLIEQV
+956 PLIEKV
-962 LGKHAKPGSAE
+962 LGKHVKPSGAD
-973 MAQMVSFYQELA
+973 MATMVGFYQELA
-985 ELRNSSR
+985 ELRQSSR

-1006 DFRNTGPDQVPGL
+1006 DFRNTGPDQEPGL

-1027 VSAGADLDPAIDGL
+1027 INAGADLDPAIDGL
-1041 VVMINASNQSQSIS
+1041 VVMINATNAPQSIS
-1055 DFRDGNDQPIDLSG
+1055 DFRDGNDQPIDLTS
-1069 LQLSS
+1069 LQLSP
-1074 AHHANNSI
+1074 AHHGGESI

-1088 SGGTLTLGA
+1088 NGGTLTLGA

-1109 AQGAGLPVSKKTDL
+1109 AQGSGLPVGKKTDL
-1123 STLPPFGNTDVYLKG
+1123 STVPPFGDTAVYLKG

-1146 NQMTFSGNF
+1146 NQMTFSSNF
-1155 MYEFTTEVST
+1155 MYEFTTEVSS

-1179 WGPVNYGSCNAGDKL
+1179 WGPLNYGSCNAGDKL
-1194 VVGTPLTLCKGGE
+1194 VVGTPLTLCKGGD
-1207 TGNIGVDLAKAGSYK
+1207 TGNIGLDLAKVGSYK

-1233 TLSVSFTEP
+1233 ALSVSFTEP
-1242 VQSCKML
+1242 VQSCKVL
-1249 ETVAGNPLGYNLF
+1249 DTVAGNPLGYNLF
-1262 VKGELSGWGAQPQ
+1262 VKGELSGWAAQPQ

-1320 VNAETGYSFAFSK
+1320 VTAETGYAIGFSQP
-1333 GGSANNSITL
+1333 GSANNSITL
-1343 PQGLWSVLVK
+1343 PQGLWSVQVK

-1358 VKAGTAVIQ
+1358 TKAGTAVIQ
-1367 ECSVK
+1367 ECSAK

>member
-1 MTGCSTIETNY
+1 
-12 SGNYKNMDMKKTKVA
+12 MDMKKTKVA

-42 NSSDA
+42 NSS
-47 SGVNPVPPTPPTP
+47 SPSTP
-60 EVTDGPVAR
+60 EPTDGPVAR
-69 LPKMD
+69 LPD
-74 PPKELLVAGENQV
+74 VQPPAEQLVAGPDQA

-93 TQSAAKGA
+93 TQTSAARGIEG
-101 KAPFDSHSLHLWNND
+101 PFANHSLHLWNND
-116 ACQATAD
+116 ACNATAE
-123 SGLNTGWDD
+123 SGLNAGWDD
-132 KSKTPAT
+132 KANTPT
-139 ADSFGPAWVVPLKNV
+139 AVDSFGPSWVVPLAKL

-169 LTGSDMKVSFSEH
+169 LTGADMKVVFSDH

-187 AIVAGKKDLFGS
+187 AIVAGKSEVFDS
-199 RAEAF
+199 RADAF

-239 DSGTIKANADG
+239 ESGTIKANAEG
-250 VFDFPYISLTATT
+250 VFDFPYLSLTATS

-278 AAFALPAGKDLKPLL
+278 AAFALPSGKDLKPLL

-316 AGALDALYAAEATKL
+316 AGALDALYAEEATKL
-331 SYGAVVEGNRVT
+331 AYGAIVEGGNVT

-354 KLALYNASHQKSGEV
+354 KLALFDEQHKALGERT
-369 AMTFDNA
+369 MTQDDA
-376 SGSWSY
+376 SGSWSVQ
-382 EGGSELIGQFYR
+382 GGQELVGKFYR
-394 YDMEVYHPLSR
+394 YDIQVYHPLSR
-405 KVERYEVT
+405 KLESYQVT

-467 TGNDASTDEEKRGK
+467 TGNDESTKPEHRGK
-481 FVGLTQPDSVPVNHL
+481 FLGLTDSDSVPVKHL
-496 KALAKSGV
+496 QSLAQSGV

-526 NLGDDF
+526 NLQDDF
-532 SKLCQVNPDVKT
+532 SKLCQVNAEVKD
-544 SKFGGYCGGGQTV
+544 SKFGGYCGGGQTIEA
-557 GDVLADLQ
+557 VLADLQ
-565 VGDSK
+565 GADSK
-570 DNPQV
+570 ENPQV

-593 PYHYTTPEG
+593 PYHYTAPEG
-602 SYATNAEGTKRIL
+602 SYATDAEGSQRIL

-642 ESGLGPKSVL
+642 EAGLGPKSVL

-721 ALAAVKKVNPEM
+721 ALAAVKQVNPEM

-752 QATQKHLGGTGIG
+752 QATQKHLAGTGIG

-778 SPFDGGDSI
+778 SPFDGGDTI

-797 FVDPNEMS
+797 LVDANEMDG
-805 KVDLA
+805 VELA

-827 KEFVLTDKD
+827 KEFMLTDKD
-836 GMPKKGAEIDY
+836 GMPKKGSDIDY
-847 NGQSAGYAQDP
+847 NGQPAGYAQDP
-858 VEVQNYVDKH
+858 TEIQNYVDKH

-882 ASADL
+882 EGADL

-931 KVDYTLGDNNFDKGL
+931 RVDYTLADNNFDKGL

-962 LGKHAKPGSAE
+962 LGKHVKPSGAD
-973 MAQMVSFYQELA
+973 MATMVGFYQELA
-985 ELRNSSR
+985 ELRQSSR

-1027 VSAGADLDPAIDGL
+1027 VNAGADLDPAIEGL
-1041 VVMINASNQSQSIS
+1041 VVMINATNQPQSIS
-1055 DFRDGNDQPIDLSG
+1055 DFRDGKDQPIDLST
-1069 LQLSS
+1069 LQLSP
-1074 AHHANNSI
+1074 AHHAGSSI
-1082 ARDAAV
+1082 ADGALA
-1088 SGGTLTLGA
+1088 SGGQLTLGA
-1097 WSAAVFVKPQSG
+1097 WSAAVFVKPQAG
-1109 AQGAGLPVSKKTDL
+1109 AQGVGLPVSKKIDL
-1123 STLPPFGNTDVYLKG
+1123 STVPPFGDTDVFVRG
-1138 FLNEWGNT
+1138 FLNEWDPVNKMIFG
-1146 NQMTFSGNF
+1146 GNF
-1155 MYEFTTEVST
+1155 TYEFTTEVTT
-1165 DKLGTTNVKIADAS
+1165 DQLGTTQVKIAGSD
-1179 WGPVNYGSCNAGDKL
+1179 WDGPINYGKCSDTDQLATGQVSVLCANGGDLPFNADK
-1194 VVGTPLTLCKGGE
+1194 V
-1207 TGNIGVDLAKAGSYK
+1207 GSYK

-1242 VQSCKML
+1242 VQSCKVL
-1249 ETVAGNPLGYNLF
+1249 DTVAGNPLGYNLF
-1262 VKGELSGWGAQPQ
+1262 VKGELSGWAAQPQ

-1294 NYTGS
+1294 NYMGTS
-1299 TEFKVAN
+1299 EFKVAN

-1320 VNAETGYSFAFSK
+1320 VTAETGYSLGFSQA
-1333 GGSANNSITL
+1333 GSANNSITL

-1358 VKAGTAVIQ
+1358 TKAGTAVIQ
-1367 ECSVK
+1367 ECSAK

>member
-1 MTGCSTIETNY
+1 MTGYSDIETNY
-12 SGNYKNMDMKKTKVA
+12 SGNYKKMDMKKTKVA

-42 NSSDA
+42 NSS
-47 SGVNPVPPTPPTP
+47 SPSTPDP
-60 EVTDGPVAR
+60 TDGPVAR
-69 LPKMD
+69 LPNVQ
-74 PPKELLVAGENQV
+74 PPAEQLVAGPDQA

-93 TQSAAKGA
+93 TQTSAARGVTG
-101 KAPFDSHSLHLWNND
+101 PFANYSLHLWNND
-116 ACQATAD
+116 ACSATAE
-123 SGLNTGWDD
+123 SGLNAGWDD
-132 KSKTPAT
+132 KVNTPAA
-139 ADSFGPAWVVPLKNV
+139 ADGFGPSWVVPLSKL

-169 LTGSDMKVSFSEH
+169 LTGSDMKVVFSDH

-187 AIVAGKKDLFGS
+187 AIVAGKNEIFGS

-239 DSGTIKANADG
+239 ESGTIKANAEG
-250 VFDFPYISLTATT
+250 VFDFPYITLTPTS

-316 AGALDALYAAEATKL
+316 AGALDALYSEAATKL
-331 SYGAVVEGNRVT
+331 TYGAVVEGGNVT
-343 FRLWAPTAKSV
+343 FRLWAPTARSV
-354 KLALYNASHQKSGEV
+354 KLALFDGQHKPLGERT
-369 AMTFDNA
+369 MTLDEA
-376 SGSWSY
+376 SGSWSVQ
-382 EGGSELIGQFYR
+382 GGSELVGKFYR
-394 YDMEVYHPLSR
+394 YDIQVYHPVSR
-405 KVERYEVT
+405 KLESYQVT

-427 QVVDLDDPALKP
+427 QVVDLNDPALKP

-467 TGNDASTDEEKRGK
+467 TGNDDSTPVEHRGK
-481 FVGLTQPDSVPVNHL
+481 FLGLTDTDTAPVKHL
-496 KALAKSGV
+496 QALAKSGV

-526 NLGDDF
+526 NISDDF
-532 SKLCQVNPDVKT
+532 GKLCQVNPEVQN
-544 SKFGGYCGGGQTV
+544 SKFAGYCSSGQTIEA
-557 GDVLADLQ
+557 VLGDLQ
-565 VGDSK
+565 GSDSK
-570 DNPQV
+570 ENPQV
-575 QELSGYLRGV
+575 QELYGYLRGV

-602 SYATNAEGTKRIL
+602 SYATNAEGSQRIL

-642 ESGLGPKSVL
+642 EAGLGPKSVL

-721 ALAAVKKVNPEM
+721 ALAAVKQVNPEM

-752 QATQKHLGGTGIG
+752 QATQKHLAGTGIG

-778 SPFDGGDSI
+778 SPFDGGDTI

-797 FVDPNEMS
+797 LVDANEMDG
-805 KVDLA
+805 VDRA
-810 TALHQSDLVR
+810 TALHQADLVR

-827 KEFVLTDKD
+827 KDFILTDKD
-836 GMPKKGAEIDY
+836 GMPKKGSDIDY
-847 NGQSAGYAQDP
+847 NGQPAGYAQDP
-858 VEVQNYVDKH
+858 TEIQNYVDKH

-882 ASADL
+882 QGADL

-931 KVDYTLGDNNFDKGL
+931 RVDYTLADNNFDKGL

-956 PLIEQV
+956 PLIEKV
-962 LGKHAKPGSAE
+962 LGKHVKPSGAD
-973 MAQMVSFYQELA
+973 MATMVGFYQELA
-985 ELRNSSR
+985 ELRQSSR

-1006 DFRNTGPDQVPGL
+1006 DFRNTGPDQEPGL

-1027 VSAGADLDPAIDGL
+1027 INAGADLDPAIDGL
-1041 VVMINASNQSQSIS
+1041 VVMINATNAPQSIS
-1055 DFRDGNDQPIDLSG
+1055 DFRDGNDQPIDLTS
-1069 LQLSS
+1069 LQLSP
-1074 AHHANNSI
+1074 AHHGGESI

-1088 SGGTLTLGA
+1088 NGGTLTLGA

-1109 AQGAGLPVSKKTDL
+1109 AQGTGLPVGKKTDL
-1123 STLPPFGNTDVYLKG
+1123 STVPPFGDTAVYLKG

-1146 NQMTFSGNF
+1146 NQMTFSSNF
-1155 MYEFTTEVST
+1155 MYEFTTEVSS

-1179 WGPVNYGSCNAGDKL
+1179 WGPLNYGSCNAGDKL
-1194 VVGTPLTLCKGGE
+1194 VVGTPLTLCKGGD
-1207 TGNIGVDLAKAGSYK
+1207 TGNIGLDLAKAGSYK

-1242 VQSCKML
+1242 VQSCKVL
-1249 ETVAGNPLGYNLF
+1249 DTVAGNPLGYNLF
-1262 VKGELSGWGAQPQ
+1262 VKGELSGWAAQPQ

-1311 EYLLNGGGA
+1311 EYLLNVGGA
-1320 VNAETGYSFAFSK
+1320 VTAETGYAIGFSQP
-1333 GGSANNSITL
+1333 GSANNSITL

-1358 VKAGTAVIQ
+1358 TKAGTAVIQ
-1367 ECSVK
+1367 ECSAK

>member
-1 MTGCSTIETNY
+1 
-12 SGNYKNMDMKKTKVA
+12 MDMKKTKVA
-27 LVTASLLALLSGCND
+27 LVTASLLALLSGCHD
-42 NSSDA
+42 NTSPS
-47 SGVNPVPPTPPTP
+47 NPKPPA
-60 EVTDGPVAR
+60 EPVAR
-69 LPKMD
+69 LPKID
-74 PPKELLVAGENQV
+74 PPKELLMAGNNQA

-93 TQSAAKGA
+93 TQTVAARSVEG
-101 KAPFDSHSLHLWNND
+101 PFASYSLHLWNNE
-116 ACQATAD
+116 ACSATEA
-123 SGLNTGWDD
+123 SGLNSGWDD
-132 KSKTPAT
+132 KSKSPAA
-139 ADSFGPAWVVPLKNV
+139 ADSFGPAWVVPLSKL

-169 LTGSDMKVSFSEH
+169 LTGSDMKVIFKDH

-187 AIVAGKKDLFGS
+187 AIVAGKKEVFGS
-199 RAEAF
+199 RADAF

-228 KDKPHVRLYYT
+228 KDKPHVRLYYAA
-239 DSGTIKANADG
+239 SGQITANSKG
-250 VFDFPYISLTATT
+250 VFDFPYIKLTPTT
-263 LTAEQQAKYPHLKDA
+263 LSAEQQAKYPHLKDA
-278 AAFALPAGKDLKPLL
+278 AAFALPSGKDLKPLL

-308 QGATLVQS
+308 LGATLVQS
-316 AGALDALYAAEATKL
+316 AGALDALYATEATKL
-331 SYGAVVEGNRVT
+331 SYGAVVDGNRVT

-354 KLALYNASHQKSGEV
+354 KLALYNANHKKRRKV
-369 AMTFDNA
+369 AMTFDSA

-382 EGGSELIGQFYR
+382 EGCSELIGQFYR

-405 KVERYEVT
+405 KVEHYEVT

-467 TGNDASTDEEKRGK
+467 TGNDDSTPLEHRGK
-481 FVGLTQPDSVPVNHL
+481 FLGLADTDTAPVKHL
-496 KALAKSGV
+496 QELAKSGV

-526 NLGDDF
+526 NIGDDF

-544 SKFGGYCGGGQTV
+544 SRFGTYCGGGQTV
-557 GDVLADLQ
+557 GQVLDTLKS
-565 VGDSK
+565 GDTK

-602 SYATNAEGTKRIL
+602 SYATNAEGTQRIL

-706 RFDLMGHHPKDQMVQ
+706 RFDLMGHHPKAQMVQ
-721 ALAAVKKVNPEM
+721 ALAAVKKVNPDM

-778 SPFDGGDSI
+778 SPFDGGDTI
-787 RKTQG
+787 RETQG

-797 FVDPNEMS
+797 FVYPNEAS
-805 KVDLA
+805 KVTRDQ
-810 TALHQSDLVR
+810 ALHLADLVR

-827 KEFVLTDKD
+827 KDFVLTDKD
-836 GMPKKGAEIDY
+836 GVPKKGSEIDY
-847 NGQSAGYAQDP
+847 NGQSAGYAKDP
-858 VEVQNYVDKH
+858 GEVQNYVDKH

-931 KVDYTLGDNNFDKGL
+931 KVDYTLADNNVDKGL

-956 PLIEQV
+956 PLIEKV
-962 LGKHAKPGSAE
+962 LALNGKPNGTDME
-973 MAQMVSFYQELA
+973 TMVSFYQELA
-985 ELRNSSR
+985 ELRKSSR
-992 LLRLGSGAEVIKRV
+992 LLRLGSGTEVIKRV
-1006 DFRNTGPDQVPGL
+1006 DFRNTGPAQVPGL

-1027 VSAGADLDPAIDGL
+1027 INAGADLDPAIDGL
-1041 VVMINASNQSQSIS
+1041 VVMINATNQSQSIS

-1074 AHHANNSI
+1074 DHHASNSI

-1109 AQGAGLPVSKKTDL
+1109 AQGAGLPLGKKTDL
-1123 STLPPFGNTDVYLKG
+1123 STLPPFGNTAVYLKG
-1138 FLNEWGNT
+1138 FLDEWGNT
-1146 NQMTFSGNF
+1146 NQMAFSSNF

-1179 WGPVNYGSCNAGDKL
+1179 WGPINYGSCNAGDKL
-1194 VVGTPLTLCKGGE
+1194 VVGTPLTLCKGGD
-1207 TGNIGVDLAKAGSYK
+1207 TGNIGLDLAKAGNYK
-1222 FVFTAMNKDKP
+1222 FVFTAMDKEKP
-1233 TLSVSFTEP
+1233 TLSVS
-1242 VQSCKML
+1242 
-1249 ETVAGNPLGYNLF
+1249 VA
-1262 VKGELSGWGAQPQ
+1262 
-1275 YQLSYKGMDGDL
+1275 D
-1287 AIYQAAF
+1287 
-1294 NYTGS
+1294 S
-1299 TEFKVAN
+1299 T
-1306 EDWSK
+1306 
-1311 EYLLNGGGA
+1311 
-1320 VNAETGYSFAFSK
+1320 
-1333 GGSANNSITL
+1333 
-1343 PQGLWSVLVK
+1343 P
-1353 VDPAG
+1353 
-1358 VKAGTAVIQ
+1358 
-1367 ECSVK
+1367 

>member
-1 MTGCSTIETNY
+1 MTGYSDIETNY
-12 SGNYKNMDMKKTKVA
+12 SGNYKKMDMKKTKVA

-42 NSSDA
+42 NSS
-47 SGVNPVPPTPPTP
+47 SPSTPDP
-60 EVTDGPVAR
+60 TDGPVAR
-69 LPKMD
+69 LPNVQ
-74 PPKELLVAGENQV
+74 PPAEQLVAGPDQA

-93 TQSAAKGA
+93 TQTSAARGVTG
-101 KAPFDSHSLHLWNND
+101 PFANYSLHLWNND
-116 ACQATAD
+116 ACSATAE
-123 SGLNTGWDD
+123 SGLNAGWDD
-132 KSKTPAT
+132 KVNTPAA
-139 ADSFGPAWVVPLKNV
+139 ADGFGPSWVVPLSKL

-169 LTGSDMKVSFSEH
+169 LTGSDMKVVFSDH

-187 AIVAGKKDLFGS
+187 AIVAGKNEIFGS

-239 DSGTIKANADG
+239 ESGTIKANAEG
-250 VFDFPYISLTATT
+250 VFDFPYITLTPTSLTV
-263 LTAEQQAKYPHLKDA
+263 EQQAKYPHLKDA

-316 AGALDALYAAEATKL
+316 AGALDALYSEAATKL
-331 SYGAVVEGNRVT
+331 TYGAVVEGGNVT
-343 FRLWAPTAKSV
+343 FRLWAPTARSV
-354 KLALYNASHQKSGEV
+354 KLALFDGQHKPLGERT
-369 AMTFDNA
+369 MTLDEA
-376 SGSWSY
+376 SGSWSVQ
-382 EGGSELIGQFYR
+382 GGSELVGKFYR
-394 YDMEVYHPLSR
+394 YDIQVYHPVSR
-405 KVERYEVT
+405 KLESYQVT

-427 QVVDLDDPALKP
+427 QVVDLNDPALKP

-467 TGNDASTDEEKRGK
+467 TGNDDSTPAEHRGK
-481 FVGLTQPDSVPVNHL
+481 FLGLTDTDTAPVKHL
-496 KALAKSGV
+496 QALAKSGV

-526 NLGDDF
+526 NISDDF
-532 SKLCQVNPDVKT
+532 GKLCQVNPEVQN
-544 SKFGGYCGGGQTV
+544 SKFAGYCSSGQTIEA
-557 GDVLADLQ
+557 VLGDLQ
-565 VGDSK
+565 GSDSK
-570 DNPQV
+570 ENPQV
-575 QELSGYLRGV
+575 QELYGYLRGV

-602 SYATNAEGTKRIL
+602 SYATNAEGSQRIL

-642 ESGLGPKSVL
+642 EAGLGPKSVL

-721 ALAAVKKVNPEM
+721 ALAAVKQVNPEM

-752 QATQKHLGGTGIG
+752 QATQKHLAGTGIG

-778 SPFDGGDSI
+778 SPFDGGDTI

-797 FVDPNEMS
+797 LVDANEMDG
-805 KVDLA
+805 VDRA
-810 TALHQSDLVR
+810 TALHQADLVR

-827 KEFVLTDKD
+827 KDFILTDKD
-836 GMPKKGAEIDY
+836 GMPKKGSDIDY
-847 NGQSAGYAQDP
+847 NGQPAGYAQDP
-858 VEVQNYVDKH
+858 TEIQNYVDKH

-882 ASADL
+882 QGADL

-931 KVDYTLGDNNFDKGL
+931 RVDYTLADNNFDKGL

-956 PLIEQV
+956 PLIEKV
-962 LGKHAKPGSAE
+962 LGKHVKPSGAD
-973 MAQMVSFYQELA
+973 MATMVGFYQELA
-985 ELRNSSR
+985 ELRQSSR

-1006 DFRNTGPDQVPGL
+1006 DFRNTGPDQEAGL

-1027 VSAGADLDPAIDGL
+1027 VNAGADLDPAIDGL
-1041 VVMINASNQSQSIS
+1041 VVMINATNAPQSIS
-1055 DFRDGNDQPIDLSG
+1055 DFRDGSDQPIDLTS
-1069 LQLSS
+1069 LQLSP
-1074 AHHANNSI
+1074 AHHGGESI

-1088 SGGTLTLGA
+1088 NGGTLTLGA

-1109 AQGAGLPVSKKTDL
+1109 AQGTGLPVGKKTDL
-1123 STLPPFGNTDVYLKG
+1123 STVPPFGDTAVYLKG

-1146 NQMTFSGNF
+1146 NQMTFSSNF
-1155 MYEFTTEVST
+1155 MYEFTTEVSS

-1179 WGPVNYGSCNAGDKL
+1179 WGPLNYGSCNAGDKL
-1194 VVGTPLTLCKGGE
+1194 VVGTPLTLCKGGD
-1207 TGNIGVDLAKAGSYK
+1207 TGNIGLDLAKAGSYK

-1242 VQSCKML
+1242 VQSCKVL
-1249 ETVAGNPLGYNLF
+1249 DTVAGNPLGYNLF
-1262 VKGELSGWGAQPQ
+1262 VKGELSGWAAQPQ

-1320 VNAETGYSFAFSK
+1320 VTAETGYAIGFSQP
-1333 GGSANNSITL
+1333 GSANNSITL

-1358 VKAGTAVIQ
+1358 TKAGTAVIQ
-1367 ECSVK
+1367 ECSAK

>member
-1 MTGCSTIETNY
+1 
-12 SGNYKNMDMKKTKVA
+12 MDMKKTKVA

-42 NSSDA
+42 NSS
-47 SGVNPVPPTPPTP
+47 SPSTPDP
-60 EVTDGPVAR
+60 TDGPVAR
-69 LPKMD
+69 LPNVQ
-74 PPKELLVAGENQV
+74 PPAEQLVAGPDQA

-93 TQSAAKGA
+93 TQTSAARGVTG
-101 KAPFDSHSLHLWNND
+101 PFANYSLHLWNND
-116 ACQATAD
+116 ACSATAE
-123 SGLNTGWDD
+123 SGLNAGWDD
-132 KSKTPAT
+132 KVNTPAA
-139 ADSFGPAWVVPLKNV
+139 ADGFGPSWVVPLSKL

-169 LTGSDMKVSFSEH
+169 LTGSDMKVVFSDH

-187 AIVAGKKDLFGS
+187 AIVAGKNEIFGS

-239 DSGTIKANADG
+239 ESGTIKANAEG
-250 VFDFPYISLTATT
+250 VFDFPYITLAPTS

-316 AGALDALYAAEATKL
+316 AGALDALYSEAATKL
-331 SYGAVVEGNRVT
+331 TYGAVVEGGNVT
-343 FRLWAPTAKSV
+343 FRLWAPTARSV
-354 KLALYNASHQKSGEV
+354 KLALFDGQHKPLGERT
-369 AMTFDNA
+369 MTLDEA
-376 SGSWSY
+376 SGSWSVQ
-382 EGGSELIGQFYR
+382 GGSELVGKFYR
-394 YDMEVYHPLSR
+394 YDIQVYHPVSR
-405 KVERYEVT
+405 KLESYQVT

-427 QVVDLDDPALKP
+427 QVVDLNDPALKP

-467 TGNDASTDEEKRGK
+467 TGNDDSTPVEHRGK
-481 FVGLTQPDSVPVNHL
+481 FLGLTDTDTAPVKHL
-496 KALAKSGV
+496 QALAKSGV

-526 NLGDDF
+526 NISDDF
-532 SKLCQVNPDVKT
+532 GKLCQVNPEVQN
-544 SKFGGYCGGGQTV
+544 SKFAGYCSSGQTIEA
-557 GDVLADLQ
+557 VLGDLQ
-565 VGDSK
+565 GGDSK
-570 DNPQV
+570 ENPQV
-575 QELSGYLRGV
+575 QELYGYLRGV

-602 SYATNAEGTKRIL
+602 SYATNAEGSQRIL

-642 ESGLGPKSVL
+642 EAGLGPKSVL

-752 QATQKHLGGTGIG
+752 QATQKHLAGTGIG

-778 SPFDGGDSI
+778 SPFDGGDTI

-797 FVDPNEMS
+797 LVDANEMDG
-805 KVDLA
+805 VDRA
-810 TALHQSDLVR
+810 TALHQADLVR

-827 KEFVLTDKD
+827 KDFILTDKD
-836 GMPKKGAEIDY
+836 GMPKKGSDIDY
-847 NGQSAGYAQDP
+847 NGQPAGYAQDP
-858 VEVQNYVDKH
+858 TEIQNYVDKH

-882 ASADL
+882 QGADL

-931 KVDYTLGDNNFDKGL
+931 RVDYTLADNNFDKGL

-956 PLIEQV
+956 PLIEKV
-962 LGKHAKPGSAE
+962 LGKHVKPSGAD
-973 MAQMVSFYQELA
+973 MATMVGFYQELA
-985 ELRNSSR
+985 ELRQSSR

-1006 DFRNTGPDQVPGL
+1006 DFRNTGPDQEPGL

-1027 VSAGADLDPAIDGL
+1027 INAGADLDPAIDGL
-1041 VVMINASNQSQSIS
+1041 VVMINATNAPQSIS
-1055 DFRDGNDQPIDLSG
+1055 DFRDGNDQPIDLTS
-1069 LQLSS
+1069 LQLSP
-1074 AHHANNSI
+1074 AHHGGESI

-1088 SGGTLTLGA
+1088 NGGTLTLGA

-1109 AQGAGLPVSKKTDL
+1109 AQGAGLPVGKKTDL
-1123 STLPPFGNTDVYLKG
+1123 STVPPFGDTAVYLKG

-1146 NQMTFSGNF
+1146 NQMTFSSNF
-1155 MYEFTTEVST
+1155 MYEFTTEVSS

-1179 WGPVNYGSCNAGDKL
+1179 WGPLNYGSCNAGDKL
-1194 VVGTPLTLCKGGE
+1194 VVGTPLTLCKGGD
-1207 TGNIGVDLAKAGSYK
+1207 TGNIGLDLAKAGSYK

-1242 VQSCKML
+1242 VQSCKVL
-1249 ETVAGNPLGYNLF
+1249 DTVAGNPLGYNLF
-1262 VKGELSGWGAQPQ
+1262 VKGELSGWAAQPQ

-1320 VNAETGYSFAFSK
+1320 VTAETGYAIGFSQP
-1333 GGSANNSITL
+1333 GSANNSITL

-1358 VKAGTAVIQ
+1358 TKAGIAVIQ
-1367 ECSVK
+1367 ECSAK

>member
-1 MTGCSTIETNY
+1 
-12 SGNYKNMDMKKTKVA
+12 MKKTKVA
-27 LVTASLLALLSGCND
+27 LVIASLLALLSGCND
-42 NSSDA
+42 NSS
-47 SGVNPVPPTPPTP
+47 SPSTP
-60 EVTDGPVAR
+60 DGPVAR
-69 LPKMD
+69 LPNVQ
-74 PPKELLVAGENQV
+74 PPAEQLVAGPDQA

-93 TQSAAKGA
+93 TQTSAARGVDG
-101 KAPFDSHSLHLWNND
+101 PFANYSLHLWNND
-116 ACQATAD
+116 ACNATAG
-123 SGLNTGWDD
+123 SGINAGWDD
-132 KSKTPAT
+132 KVNTPAA
-139 ADSFGPAWVVPLKNV
+139 ADGFGPSWVVPLAKL

-169 LTGSDMKVSFSEH
+169 LTGANMKVIFSDH

-187 AIVAGKKDLFGS
+187 AIVAGKSEVFGS
-199 RAEAF
+199 RADAF
-204 TAAFGVAGASAH
+204 NAAFGVAGASAH

-239 DSGTIKANADG
+239 ASGTIKANGEG
-250 VFDFPYISLTATT
+250 VFDFPYITLTATS

-278 AAFALPAGKDLKPLL
+278 TAFALPLAADLKPLL
-293 KGELVAIGTDADGIL
+293 KGELVAIGTDTDGIL

-316 AGALDALYAAEATKL
+316 AGALDALYADAAAKL
-331 SYGAVVEGNRVT
+331 AYGAIVEGGNVT

-354 KLALYNASHQKSGEV
+354 KLALFDAQHRALGV
-369 AMTFDNA
+369 RTMTRDEA
-376 SGSWSY
+376 SGSWSVQ
-382 EGGSELIGQFYR
+382 GGSELVGKFYR
-394 YDMEVYHPLSR
+394 YDIQVYHPVSR
-405 KVERYEVT
+405 KLESYQVT

-467 TGNDASTDEEKRGK
+467 TGNDDSTLPAHRGK
-481 FVGLTQPDSVPVNHL
+481 FLGLTDSDSAPVKHL
-496 KALAKSGV
+496 QALAKSGV
-504 SHLHLLPVFDIA
+504 SHLHLLPVFDLA

-532 SKLCQVNPDVKT
+532 SKLCQINPEVLG
-544 SKFGGYCGGGQTV
+544 SKFGGYCGGGQTIAA
-557 GDVLADLQ
+557 VLTDLQ
-565 VGDSK
+565 GADSK
-570 DNPQV
+570 ENPQV
-575 QELSGYLRGV
+575 QELYGYLRGV

-602 SYATNAEGTKRIL
+602 SYATNAEGSQRIL

-632 VMDVVYNHTN
+632 VMDVVYNHTHDA
-642 ESGLGPKSVL
+642 GLGPKSVL

-721 ALAAVKKVNPEM
+721 ALAVVKQVNPEM
-733 YFYGEGWNFGEVQ
+733 YFYGEGWNFGEVA

-778 SPFDGGDSI
+778 SPFDGGDTI

-797 FVDPNEMS
+797 LVDANEMDG
-805 KVDLA
+805 VDLA

-827 KEFVLTDKD
+827 KDFVLTDKD
-836 GMPKKGAEIDY
+836 GIPKKGSDIDY
-847 NGQSAGYAQDP
+847 DGQRAGYAQDP
-858 VEVQNYVDKH
+858 TEIQNYVDKH

-882 ASADL
+882 EGADL

-916 KSMERDSYDSGDWYN
+916 KSMERDSFDSGDWYN
-931 KVDYTLGDNNFDKGL
+931 RVDYTLADNNFDKGL

-962 LGKHAKPGSAE
+962 LGKHVKPSGAD
-973 MAQMVSFYQELA
+973 MATMVGFYQELA
-985 ELRNSSR
+985 ELRQSSR

-1027 VSAGADLDPAIDGL
+1027 VTSGADLDPAIEGL
-1041 VVMINASNQSQSIS
+1041 VVMINATNQPQSIG
-1055 DFRDGNDQPIDLSG
+1055 DFRDGKDQPIDLST
-1069 LQLSS
+1069 LQLSP
-1074 AHHANNSI
+1074 AHHVGESI
-1082 ARDAAV
+1082 ARDAAAN
-1088 SGGTLTLGA
+1088 GGTLTLGA
-1097 WSAAVFVKPQSG
+1097 WSAAVFVKPQAG
-1109 AQGAGLPVSKKTDL
+1109 AQGAGLPVSKKIDL
-1123 STLPPFGNTDVYLKG
+1123 STVPSFGN
-1138 FLNEWGNT
+1138 
-1146 NQMTFSGNF
+1146 
-1155 MYEFTTEVST
+1155 
-1165 DKLGTTNVKIADAS
+1165 
-1179 WGPVNYGSCNAGDKL
+1179 
-1194 VVGTPLTLCKGGE
+1194 
-1207 TGNIGVDLAKAGSYK
+1207 
-1222 FVFTAMNKDKP
+1222 
-1233 TLSVSFTEP
+1233 
-1242 VQSCKML
+1242 
-1249 ETVAGNPLGYNLF
+1249 
-1262 VKGELSGWGAQPQ
+1262 
-1275 YQLSYKGMDGDL
+1275 
-1287 AIYQAAF
+1287 AA
-1294 NYTGS
+1294 T
-1299 TEFKVAN
+1299 K
-1306 EDWSK
+1306 
-1311 EYLLNGGGA
+1311 
-1320 VNAETGYSFAFSK
+1320 
-1333 GGSANNSITL
+1333 
-1343 PQGLWSVLVK
+1343 
-1353 VDPAG
+1353 
-1358 VKAGTAVIQ
+1358 
-1367 ECSVK
+1367 

>member
-1 MTGCSTIETNY
+1 
-12 SGNYKNMDMKKTKVA
+12 MDMKKTKVA
-27 LVTASLLALLSGCND
+27 LVTASLLALLSGCHD
-42 NSSDA
+42 NTSPS
-47 SGVNPVPPTPPTP
+47 NPKPPA
-60 EVTDGPVAR
+60 EPVAR
-69 LPKMD
+69 LPKID
-74 PPKELLVAGENQV
+74 PPKELLMAGNNQA

-93 TQSAAKGA
+93 TQTVAARSAEG
-101 KAPFDSHSLHLWNND
+101 PFASYSLHLWNNE
-116 ACQATAD
+116 ACSATEA
-123 SGLNTGWDD
+123 SGLNSGWDD
-132 KSKTPAT
+132 KSKSPAA
-139 ADSFGPAWVVPLKNV
+139 ADSFGPAWVVPLSKL

-169 LTGSDMKVSFSEH
+169 LTGSDMKVIFQDH

-187 AIVAGKKDLFGS
+187 AIVAGKKEVFGS
-199 RAEAF
+199 RADAF

-239 DSGTIKANADG
+239 DTGSIKANAAG
-250 VFDFPYISLTATT
+250 VFDFPYITLTPTS

-316 AGALDALYAAEATKL
+316 AGALDALYATEATKL
-331 SYGAVVEGNRVT
+331 SYGAVVDGNRVT

-354 KLALYNASHQKSGEV
+354 KLALYNANHKKRRKV
-369 AMTFDNA
+369 AMTFDSA

-405 KVERYEVT
+405 KVEHYEVT

-427 QVVDLDDPALKP
+427 QVVDLNDPALKP

-467 TGNDASTDEEKRGK
+467 TGNDDSTPVEHRGK
-481 FVGLTQPDSVPVNHL
+481 FLGLTDNGTKPVAHL
-496 KALAKSGV
+496 QALAKSGV

-544 SKFGGYCGGGQTV
+544 SKFGTYCGGGQTV
-557 GDVLADLQ
+557 GQVLDTLKS
-565 VGDSK
+565 GDSK

-602 SYATNAEGTKRIL
+602 SYATNAEGTQRIL

-721 ALAAVKKVNPEM
+721 ALAAVKKVNPDM

-752 QATQKHLGGTGIG
+752 QATQKHLAGTGIG

-778 SPFDGGDSI
+778 SPFDGGDTI

-797 FVDPNEMS
+797 LVDANEMDG
-805 KVDLA
+805 VDRA
-810 TALHQSDLVR
+810 TALHQADLVR

-827 KEFVLTDKD
+827 KDFILTDKD
-836 GMPKKGAEIDY
+836 GMPKKGSDIDY
-847 NGQSAGYAQDP
+847 NGQPAGYAQDP
-858 VEVQNYVDKH
+858 TEIQNYVDKH

-882 ASADL
+882 ARADL

-931 KVDYTLGDNNFDKGL
+931 KVDYTLADNNFDKGL

-1006 DFRNTGPDQVPGL
+1006 DFRNTGPDQEPGL

-1027 VSAGADLDPAIDGL
+1027 INAGADLDPAIDGL
-1041 VVMINASNQSQSIS
+1041 VVMINATNAPQSIS
-1055 DFRDGNDQPIDLSG
+1055 DFRDGNDQPIDLTS
-1069 LQLSS
+1069 LQLSP
-1074 AHHANNSI
+1074 AHHGGESI

-1088 SGGTLTLGA
+1088 NGGTLTLGA

-1109 AQGAGLPVSKKTDL
+1109 AQGSGLPVGKKTDL
-1123 STLPPFGNTDVYLKG
+1123 STVPPFGDTAVYLKG

-1146 NQMTFSGNF
+1146 NQMTFSSNF
-1155 MYEFTTEVST
+1155 MYEFTTEVSS

-1179 WGPVNYGSCNAGDKL
+1179 WGPLNYGSCNAGDKL
-1194 VVGTPLTLCKGGE
+1194 VVGTPLTLCKGGD
-1207 TGNIGVDLAKAGSYK
+1207 TGNIGLDLAKAGSYK

-1242 VQSCKML
+1242 VQRCKVL
-1249 ETVAGNPLGYNLF
+1249 DTVAGNPLGYNLF
-1262 VKGELSGWGAQPQ
+1262 VKGELSGWAAQPQ

-1320 VNAETGYSFAFSK
+1320 VTAETGYAIGFSQP
-1333 GGSANNSITL
+1333 GSANNSITL

-1358 VKAGTAVIQ
+1358 TKAGTAVIQ
-1367 ECSVK
+1367 ECSAK

>member
-1 MTGCSTIETNY
+1 MTGYSNIETNY
-12 SGNYKNMDMKKTKVA
+12 SGNYKKMDMKKTKVA

-42 NSSDA
+42 NSTS
-47 SGVNPVPPTPPTP
+47 PTP
-60 EVTDGPVAR
+60 EPSDGPVAR
-69 LPKMD
+69 LPNVQ
-74 PPKELLVAGENQV
+74 PPAEQLVAGPDQA

-93 TQSAAKGA
+93 TQTSAARGVTG
-101 KAPFDSHSLHLWNND
+101 PFANYSLHLWNND
-116 ACQATAD
+116 ACNATAE
-123 SGLNTGWDD
+123 SGLNAGWDD
-132 KSKTPAT
+132 KANTPA
-139 ADSFGPAWVVPLKNV
+139 AVDGFGPSWVVPLSKV

-169 LTGSDMKVSFSEH
+169 LTGSDMKVVFSDH

-187 AIVAGKKDLFGS
+187 AIVAGKNEIFGS

-239 DSGTIKANADG
+239 ESGTIKANAEG
-250 VFDFPYISLTATT
+250 VFDFPYITLTPTS

-316 AGALDALYAAEATKL
+316 AGALDALYSEAATKL
-331 SYGAVVEGNRVT
+331 TYGAVVEGGNVT
-343 FRLWAPTAKSV
+343 FRLWAPTARSV
-354 KLALYNASHQKSGEV
+354 KLALFDEQHKSLGERT
-369 AMTFDNA
+369 MTLDEA
-376 SGSWSY
+376 SGSWSVQ
-382 EGGSELIGQFYR
+382 GGSELVGKFYR
-394 YDMEVYHPLSR
+394 YDIQVYHPVSR
-405 KVERYEVT
+405 KLESYQVT

-427 QVVDLDDPALKP
+427 QVVDLNDPALKP

-467 TGNDASTDEEKRGK
+467 TGNDDSTPAEHRGK
-481 FVGLTQPDSVPVNHL
+481 FLGLTDTDTAPVKHL
-496 KALAKSGV
+496 QALAKSGV

-526 NLGDDF
+526 NIGDDF
-532 SKLCQVNPDVKT
+532 GKLCQVNPEVQN
-544 SKFGGYCGGGQTV
+544 SKFAGYCSSGQTIAA
-557 GDVLADLQ
+557 VLGDLQ
-565 VGDSK
+565 GGDSK
-570 DNPQV
+570 ENPQV
-575 QELSGYLRGV
+575 QELYGYLRGV

-602 SYATNAEGTKRIL
+602 SYATNAEGSQRIL

-642 ESGLGPKSVL
+642 EAGLGPKSVL

-721 ALAAVKKVNPEM
+721 ALAAVKQVNPEM

-752 QATQKHLGGTGIG
+752 QATQKHLAGTGIG

-778 SPFDGGDSI
+778 SPFDGGDTI

-797 FVDPNEMS
+797 LVDANEMDG
-805 KVDLA
+805 VDRA

-827 KEFVLTDKD
+827 KEFILTDKD
-836 GMPKKGAEIDY
+836 GMPKKGADIDY
-847 NGQSAGYAQDP
+847 NGQPAGYAQDP
-858 VEVQNYVDKH
+858 TEIQNYVDKH

-882 ASADL
+882 QGADL

-931 KVDYTLGDNNFDKGL
+931 RVDYTLADNNFDKGL

-962 LGKHAKPGSAE
+962 LGKHVKPSGAD
-973 MAQMVSFYQELA
+973 MATMVGFYQELA
-985 ELRNSSR
+985 ELRQSSR

-1027 VSAGADLDPAIDGL
+1027 VNAGADLDPAIDGL
-1041 VVMINASNQSQSIS
+1041 VVMINATNAPQSVS
-1055 DFRDGNDQPIDLSG
+1055 DFRDGNDQPIDLAS
-1069 LQLSS
+1069 LQLSP
-1074 AHHANNSI
+1074 AHHGGESI

-1088 SGGTLTLGA
+1088 NGGTLTLGA

-1109 AQGAGLPVSKKTDL
+1109 AQGSGLPVGKKTDL
-1123 STLPPFGNTDVYLKG
+1123 STVPPFGDTAVYLKG
-1138 FLNEWGNT
+1138 FLDEWGNT
-1146 NQMTFSGNF
+1146 NQMTFTSNF
-1155 MYEFTTEVST
+1155 MYEFTTEVSS

-1179 WGPVNYGSCNAGDKL
+1179 WGPLNYGSCNAGDKL
-1194 VVGTPLTLCKGGE
+1194 VVGTPLTLCKGGD
-1207 TGNIGVDLAKAGSYK
+1207 TGNIGLDLAKAGSYK

-1242 VQSCKML
+1242 VQSCKVL
-1249 ETVAGNPLGYNLF
+1249 DTVAGNPLGYNLF
-1262 VKGELSGWGAQPQ
+1262 VKGELSGWAAQPQ

-1320 VNAETGYSFAFSK
+1320 LKAETGYPFAFSQA
-1333 GGSANNSITL
+1333 GSANNSITL

-1358 VKAGTAVIQ
+1358 AKAGTAVIQ
-1367 ECSVK
+1367 ECSAK

>member
-1 MTGCSTIETNY
+1 
-12 SGNYKNMDMKKTKVA
+12 MDMKKTKVA

-42 NSSDA
+42 NSS
-47 SGVNPVPPTPPTP
+47 SPSTPDP
-60 EVTDGPVAR
+60 TDGPVAR
-69 LPKMD
+69 LPNVQ
-74 PPKELLVAGENQV
+74 PPAEQLVAGPDQA

-93 TQSAAKGA
+93 TQTSAARGVTG
-101 KAPFDSHSLHLWNND
+101 PFANYSLHLWNND
-116 ACQATAD
+116 ACSATAE
-123 SGLNTGWDD
+123 SGLNAGWDD
-132 KSKTPAT
+132 KVNTPAA
-139 ADSFGPAWVVPLKNV
+139 ADGFGPSWVVPLSKL

-169 LTGSDMKVSFSEH
+169 LTGSDMKVVFSDH

-187 AIVAGKKDLFGS
+187 AIVAGKNEIFGS

-239 DSGTIKANADG
+239 ESGTIKANAEG
-250 VFDFPYISLTATT
+250 VFDFPYITLAPTS

-316 AGALDALYAAEATKL
+316 AGALDALYSEAATKL
-331 SYGAVVEGNRVT
+331 TYGAVVEGGNVT

-354 KLALYNASHQKSGEV
+354 KLALFDGQHKPLGERT
-369 AMTFDNA
+369 MTLDEA
-376 SGSWSY
+376 SGSWSVQ
-382 EGGSELIGQFYR
+382 GGSELVGKFYR
-394 YDMEVYHPLSR
+394 YDIQVYHPVSR
-405 KVERYEVT
+405 KLESYQVT

-427 QVVDLDDPALKP
+427 QVVDLNDPALKP

-467 TGNDASTDEEKRGK
+467 TGNDDSTPAEHRGK
-481 FVGLTQPDSVPVNHL
+481 FLGLTDTDTAPVKHL
-496 KALAKSGV
+496 QALAKSGV

-526 NLGDDF
+526 NISDDF
-532 SKLCQVNPDVKT
+532 GKLCQVNPEVQN
-544 SKFGGYCGGGQTV
+544 SKFAGYCSSGQTIEA
-557 GDVLADLQ
+557 VLGDLQ
-565 VGDSK
+565 GGDSK
-570 DNPQV
+570 ENPQV
-575 QELSGYLRGV
+575 QELYGYLRGV

-602 SYATNAEGTKRIL
+602 SYATNAEGSQRIL

-642 ESGLGPKSVL
+642 EAGLGPKSVL

-721 ALAAVKKVNPEM
+721 ALAAVKQVNPEM

-752 QATQKHLGGTGIG
+752 QATQKHLAGTGIG

-778 SPFDGGDSI
+778 SPFDGGDTI

-797 FVDPNEMS
+797 LVDANEMDG
-805 KVDLA
+805 VDRA
-810 TALHQSDLVR
+810 TALHQADLVR

-827 KEFVLTDKD
+827 KDFILTDKD
-836 GMPKKGAEIDY
+836 GMPKKGSDIDY
-847 NGQSAGYAQDP
+847 NGQPAGYAQDP
-858 VEVQNYVDKH
+858 TEIQNYVDKH

-882 ASADL
+882 QGADL

-931 KVDYTLGDNNFDKGL
+931 RVDYTLADNNFDKGL

-956 PLIEQV
+956 PLIEKV
-962 LGKHAKPGSAE
+962 LGKHVKPSGAD
-973 MAQMVSFYQELA
+973 MATMVGFYQELA
-985 ELRNSSR
+985 ELRQSSR

-1006 DFRNTGPDQVPGL
+1006 DFRNTGPDQEPGL

-1027 VSAGADLDPAIDGL
+1027 INAGADLDPAIDGL
-1041 VVMINASNQSQSIS
+1041 VVMINATNAPQSVS
-1055 DFRDGNDQPIDLSG
+1055 DFRDGNDQPIDLST
-1069 LQLSS
+1069 LQLSPV
-1074 AHHANNSI
+1074 HHGGESI

-1088 SGGTLTLGA
+1088 NGGTLTLGA
-1097 WSAAVFVKPQSG
+1097 WSAAVFIKPQSG
-1109 AQGAGLPVSKKTDL
+1109 AQGTGLPVGKKTDL
-1123 STLPPFGNTDVYLKG
+1123 STVPPFGDTAVYLKG

-1146 NQMTFSGNF
+1146 NQMTFSSNF
-1155 MYEFTTEVST
+1155 MYEFTTEVSS

-1179 WGPVNYGSCNAGDKL
+1179 WGPLNYGSCNAGDKL
-1194 VVGTPLTLCKGGE
+1194 VVGTPLTLCKGGD
-1207 TGNIGVDLAKAGSYK
+1207 TGNIGLDLAKAGSYK

-1242 VQSCKML
+1242 VQSCKVL
-1249 ETVAGNPLGYNLF
+1249 DTVAGNPLGYNLF
-1262 VKGELSGWGAQPQ
+1262 VKGELSGWAAQPQ

-1320 VNAETGYSFAFSK
+1320 VTAETGYAIGFSQP
-1333 GGSANNSITL
+1333 GSANNSITL

-1358 VKAGTAVIQ
+1358 TKAGTAVIQ
-1367 ECSVK
+1367 ECSAK

>member
-1 MTGCSTIETNY
+1 MTGYSNIETNY
-12 SGNYKNMDMKKTKVA
+12 SGNYKKMDMKKTKVA

-42 NSSDA
+42 NSS
-47 SGVNPVPPTPPTP
+47 SPTP
-60 EVTDGPVAR
+60 EPSDGPVAR
-69 LPKMD
+69 LPNVQ
-74 PPKELLVAGENQV
+74 PPAEQLVAGPDQA

-93 TQSAAKGA
+93 TQTSAARGVTG
-101 KAPFDSHSLHLWNND
+101 PFANYSLHLWNND
-116 ACQATAD
+116 ACNATAE
-123 SGLNTGWDD
+123 SGLNAGWDD
-132 KSKTPAT
+132 KANTPA
-139 ADSFGPAWVVPLKNV
+139 AVDGFGPSWVVPLSKV

-169 LTGSDMKVSFSEH
+169 LTGSDMKVVFSDH

-187 AIVAGKKDLFGS
+187 AIVAGKNEIFGS

-239 DSGTIKANADG
+239 DSGTIKANAEG
-250 VFDFPYISLTATT
+250 VFDFPYITLTPTS

-316 AGALDALYAAEATKL
+316 AGALDALYSEAATKL
-331 SYGAVVEGNRVT
+331 TYGAVVEGGNVT
-343 FRLWAPTAKSV
+343 FRLWAPTARSV
-354 KLALYNASHQKSGEV
+354 KLALFDEQHKSLGERT
-369 AMTFDNA
+369 MTLDEA
-376 SGSWSY
+376 SGSWSVQ
-382 EGGSELIGQFYR
+382 GGSELVGKFYR
-394 YDMEVYHPLSR
+394 YDIQVYHPVSR
-405 KVERYEVT
+405 KLESYQVT

-427 QVVDLDDPALKP
+427 QVVDLNDPALKP

-467 TGNDASTDEEKRGK
+467 TGNDDSTPAEHRGK
-481 FVGLTQPDSVPVNHL
+481 FLGLTDTDTAPVKHL
-496 KALAKSGV
+496 QALARSGV

-526 NLGDDF
+526 NIGDDF
-532 SKLCQVNPDVKT
+532 GKLCQVNPEVQN
-544 SKFGGYCGGGQTV
+544 SKFAGYCSSGQTIEA
-557 GDVLADLQ
+557 VLGDLQ
-565 VGDSK
+565 GGDSK
-570 DNPQV
+570 ENPQV
-575 QELSGYLRGV
+575 QELYGYLRGV

-602 SYATNAEGTKRIL
+602 SYATNAEGSQRIL

-642 ESGLGPKSVL
+642 EAGLGPKSVL

-721 ALAAVKKVNPEM
+721 ALAAVKQVNPEM

-752 QATQKHLGGTGIG
+752 QATQKHLAGTGIG
-765 SFSDRLRDAVRGG
+765 TFSDRLRDAVRGG
-778 SPFDGGDSI
+778 SPFDGGDTI

-797 FVDPNEMS
+797 LVDANEMDG
-805 KVDLA
+805 VDRA

-827 KEFVLTDKD
+827 KDFILTDKD
-836 GMPKKGAEIDY
+836 GMPKKGADIDY
-847 NGQSAGYAQDP
+847 NGQPAGYAQDP
-858 VEVQNYVDKH
+858 TEIQNYVDKH

-882 ASADL
+882 QGADL

-931 KVDYTLGDNNFDKGL
+931 RVDYTLADNNFDKGL

-962 LGKHAKPGSAE
+962 LGKHVKPSGAD
-973 MAQMVSFYQELA
+973 MATMVGFYQELA
-985 ELRNSSR
+985 ELRQSSR

-1027 VSAGADLDPAIDGL
+1027 VNAGADLDPAIDGL
-1041 VVMINASNQSQSIS
+1041 VVMINATNAPQSIG
-1055 DFRDGNDQPIDLSG
+1055 DFRDGNDQPIDLTS
-1069 LQLSS
+1069 LQLSP
-1074 AHHANNSI
+1074 AHHGGESI

-1088 SGGTLTLGA
+1088 NGGTLTLGA

-1109 AQGAGLPVSKKTDL
+1109 AQGAGLPISKKTDL
-1123 STLPPFGNTDVYLKG
+1123 STLPPFGTSGIFIRG
-1138 FLNEWGNT
+1138 FLGQWDPV
-1146 NQMTFSGNF
+1146 NQMAFSGNY
-1155 MYEFTTEVST
+1155 MYELTTPVAEGQ
-1165 DKLGTTNVKIADAS
+1165 LGETTLKIADAN
-1179 WGPVNYGSCNAGDKL
+1179 WGSINYGKCAPSDVLTIA
-1194 VVGTPLTLCKGGE
+1194 TPLTLCKGGDNVGM
-1207 TGNIGVDLAKAGSYK
+1207 TLSKAGNYK
-1222 FVFTAMNKDKP
+1222 FVFTAMNKEKP
-1233 TLSVSFTEP
+1233 TLSVS
-1242 VQSCKML
+1242 
-1249 ETVAGNPLGYNLF
+1249 VADATP
-1262 VKGELSGWGAQPQ
+1262 
-1275 YQLSYKGMDGDL
+1275 
-1287 AIYQAAF
+1287 
-1294 NYTGS
+1294 
-1299 TEFKVAN
+1299 
-1306 EDWSK
+1306 
-1311 EYLLNGGGA
+1311 
-1320 VNAETGYSFAFSK
+1320 
-1333 GGSANNSITL
+1333 
-1343 PQGLWSVLVK
+1343 
-1353 VDPAG
+1353 
-1358 VKAGTAVIQ
+1358 
-1367 ECSVK
+1367 

>member
-1 MTGCSTIETNY
+1 
-12 SGNYKNMDMKKTKVA
+12 MDMKKTKVA

-42 NSSDA
+42 NSS
-47 SGVNPVPPTPPTP
+47 SPSTP
-60 EVTDGPVAR
+60 EPTDGPVAR
-69 LPKMD
+69 LPNVQ
-74 PPKELLVAGENQV
+74 PPAEQLVAGPDQA

-93 TQSAAKGA
+93 TQTSAARGVTG
-101 KAPFDSHSLHLWNND
+101 PFANYSLHLWNND
-116 ACQATAD
+116 ACSATAE
-123 SGLNTGWDD
+123 SGLNAGWDD
-132 KSKTPAT
+132 KVNTPAA
-139 ADSFGPAWVVPLKNV
+139 ADGFGPSWVVPLSKL

-169 LTGSDMKVSFSEH
+169 LTGSDMKVVFSDH

-187 AIVAGKKDLFGS
+187 AIVAGKNEIFGS

-239 DSGTIKANADG
+239 ESGTIKANAEG
-250 VFDFPYISLTATT
+250 VFDFPYITLAPTS

-316 AGALDALYAAEATKL
+316 AGALDALYSEAATKL
-331 SYGAVVEGNRVT
+331 TYGAVVEGGNVT

-354 KLALYNASHQKSGEV
+354 KLALFDGQHKPLGERT
-369 AMTFDNA
+369 MTLDEA
-376 SGSWSY
+376 SGSWSVQ
-382 EGGSELIGQFYR
+382 GGSELVGKFYR
-394 YDMEVYHPLSR
+394 YDIQVYHPVSR
-405 KVERYEVT
+405 KLESYQVT

-427 QVVDLDDPALKP
+427 QVVDLNDPALKP

-467 TGNDASTDEEKRGK
+467 TGNDDSTPAEHRGK
-481 FVGLTQPDSVPVNHL
+481 FLGLTDTDTAPVKHL
-496 KALAKSGV
+496 QALAKSGV

-526 NLGDDF
+526 NISDDF
-532 SKLCQVNPDVKT
+532 GKLCQVNPEVQN
-544 SKFGGYCGGGQTV
+544 SKFAGYCSSGQTIEA
-557 GDVLADLQ
+557 VLGDLQ
-565 VGDSK
+565 GSDSK
-570 DNPQV
+570 ENPQV
-575 QELSGYLRGV
+575 QELYGYLRGV

-602 SYATNAEGTKRIL
+602 SYATNAEGSQRIL

-642 ESGLGPKSVL
+642 EAGLGPKSVL

-721 ALAAVKKVNPEM
+721 ALAAVKQVNPEM

-752 QATQKHLGGTGIG
+752 QATQKHLAGTGIG

-778 SPFDGGDSI
+778 SPFDGGDTI

-797 FVDPNEMS
+797 LVDANEMDG
-805 KVDLA
+805 VDRA
-810 TALHQSDLVR
+810 TALHQADLVR

-827 KEFVLTDKD
+827 KDFILTDKD
-836 GMPKKGAEIDY
+836 GMPKKGSDIDY
-847 NGQSAGYAQDP
+847 NGQPAGYAQDP
-858 VEVQNYVDKH
+858 TEIQNYVDKH

-882 ASADL
+882 QGADL

-931 KVDYTLGDNNFDKGL
+931 RVDYTLADNNFDKGL

-956 PLIEQV
+956 PLIEKV
-962 LGKHAKPGSAE
+962 LGKHVKPSGAD
-973 MAQMVSFYQELA
+973 MATMVGFYQELA
-985 ELRNSSR
+985 ELRQSSR

-1006 DFRNTGPDQVPGL
+1006 DFRNTGPDQEPGL

-1027 VSAGADLDPAIDGL
+1027 INAGADLDPAIDGL
-1041 VVMINASNQSQSIS
+1041 VVMINATNAPQSIS
-1055 DFRDGNDQPIDLSG
+1055 DFRDGNDQPIDLTS
-1069 LQLSS
+1069 LQLSP
-1074 AHHANNSI
+1074 AHHGGESI

-1088 SGGTLTLGA
+1088 NGGTLTLGA

-1109 AQGAGLPVSKKTDL
+1109 AQGSGLPVGKKTDL
-1123 STLPPFGNTDVYLKG
+1123 STVPPFGDTAVYLKG

-1146 NQMTFSGNF
+1146 NQMTFSSNF
-1155 MYEFTTEVST
+1155 MYEFTTEVSS

-1179 WGPVNYGSCNAGDKL
+1179 WGPLNYGSCNAGDKL
-1194 VVGTPLTLCKGGE
+1194 VVGTPLTLCKGGD
-1207 TGNIGVDLAKAGSYK
+1207 TGNIGLDLAKAGSYK

-1242 VQSCKML
+1242 VQSCKVL
-1249 ETVAGNPLGYNLF
+1249 DTVAGNPLGYNLF
-1262 VKGELSGWGAQPQ
+1262 VKGELSGWAAQPQ

-1320 VNAETGYSFAFSK
+1320 VTAETGYAIGFSQP
-1333 GGSANNSITL
+1333 GSANNSITL

-1358 VKAGTAVIQ
+1358 TKAGTAVIQ
-1367 ECSVK
+1367 ECSAK

>member
-1 MTGCSTIETNY
+1 MTGYSNIETNY
-12 SGNYKNMDMKKTKVA
+12 SGNYKKMDMKKTKVA

-42 NSSDA
+42 NSTS
-47 SGVNPVPPTPPTP
+47 PTP
-60 EVTDGPVAR
+60 EPSDGPVAR
-69 LPKMD
+69 LPNVQ
-74 PPKELLVAGENQV
+74 PPAEQLVAGPDQA

-93 TQSAAKGA
+93 TQTSAARGVTG
-101 KAPFDSHSLHLWNND
+101 PFANYSLHLWNND
-116 ACQATAD
+116 ACNATAE
-123 SGLNTGWDD
+123 SGLNAGWDD
-132 KSKTPAT
+132 KANTPA
-139 ADSFGPAWVVPLKNV
+139 AVDGFGPSWVVPLSKV

-169 LTGSDMKVSFSEH
+169 LTGSDMKVVFSDH

-187 AIVAGKKDLFGS
+187 AIVAGKNEIFGS

-239 DSGTIKANADG
+239 DSGTIKANAEG
-250 VFDFPYISLTATT
+250 VFDFPYITLTPTS

-316 AGALDALYAAEATKL
+316 AGALDALYSEAATKL
-331 SYGAVVEGNRVT
+331 TYGAVVEGGNVT
-343 FRLWAPTAKSV
+343 FRLWAPTARSV
-354 KLALYNASHQKSGEV
+354 KLALFDEQHKSLGERT
-369 AMTFDNA
+369 MTLDEA
-376 SGSWSY
+376 SGSWSVQ
-382 EGGSELIGQFYR
+382 GGSELVGKFYR
-394 YDMEVYHPLSR
+394 YDIQVYHPVSR
-405 KVERYEVT
+405 KLESYQVT

-427 QVVDLDDPALKP
+427 QVVDLNDPALKP

-467 TGNDASTDEEKRGK
+467 TGNDDSTPAEHRGK
-481 FVGLTQPDSVPVNHL
+481 FLGLTDTDTAPVKHL
-496 KALAKSGV
+496 QALAKSGV

-526 NLGDDF
+526 NIGDDF
-532 SKLCQVNPDVKT
+532 SKLCQVNPEVQN
-544 SKFGGYCGGGQTV
+544 SKFAGYCSSGQTIEA
-557 GDVLADLQ
+557 VLGDLQ
-565 VGDSK
+565 GSDSK
-570 DNPQV
+570 ENPQV
-575 QELSGYLRGV
+575 QELYGYLRGV

-602 SYATNAEGTKRIL
+602 SYATNAEGSQRIL

-642 ESGLGPKSVL
+642 EAGLGPKSVL

-721 ALAAVKKVNPEM
+721 ALAAVKQVNPEM

-752 QATQKHLGGTGIG
+752 QATQKHLAGTGIG

-778 SPFDGGDSI
+778 SPFDGGDTI

-797 FVDPNEMS
+797 LVDANEMDG
-805 KVDLA
+805 VDRA

-827 KEFVLTDKD
+827 KEFILTDKD
-836 GMPKKGAEIDY
+836 GMPKKGADIDY
-847 NGQSAGYAQDP
+847 NGQPAGYAQDP
-858 VEVQNYVDKH
+858 TEIQNYVDKH

-882 ASADL
+882 QGADL

-931 KVDYTLGDNNFDKGL
+931 RVDYTLADNNFDKGL

-962 LGKHAKPGSAE
+962 LGKHVKPSGAD
-973 MAQMVSFYQELA
+973 MATMVGFYQELA
-985 ELRNSSR
+985 ELRQSSR

-1027 VSAGADLDPAIDGL
+1027 VNAGADLDPAIDGL
-1041 VVMINASNQSQSIS
+1041 VVMINATNAPQSVS
-1055 DFRDGNDQPIDLSG
+1055 DFRDGNDQPIDLAS
-1069 LQLSS
+1069 LQLSP
-1074 AHHANNSI
+1074 AHHGGESI

-1088 SGGTLTLGA
+1088 NGGTLTLGA

-1109 AQGAGLPVSKKTDL
+1109 AQGSGLPVGKKTDL
-1123 STLPPFGNTDVYLKG
+1123 STVPPFGDTAVYLKG
-1138 FLNEWGNT
+1138 FLDEWGNT
-1146 NQMTFSGNF
+1146 NQMTFTSNF
-1155 MYEFTTEVST
+1155 MYEFTTEVSS

-1179 WGPVNYGSCNAGDKL
+1179 WGPLNYGSCNAGDKL
-1194 VVGTPLTLCKGGE
+1194 VVGTPLTLCKGGD
-1207 TGNIGVDLAKAGSYK
+1207 TGNIGLDLAKAGSYK

-1242 VQSCKML
+1242 VQSCKVL
-1249 ETVAGNPLGYNLF
+1249 DTVAGNPLGYNLF
-1262 VKGELSGWGAQPQ
+1262 VKGELSGWNAQPQ

-1320 VNAETGYSFAFSK
+1320 LKAETGYPFAFSQA
-1333 GGSANNSITL
+1333 GSANNSITL

-1358 VKAGTAVIQ
+1358 AKAGTAVIQ
-1367 ECSVK
+1367 ECSAK

>member
-1 MTGCSTIETNY
+1 MTGYSNIETNY
-12 SGNYKNMDMKKTKVA
+12 SGNYKKMDMKKTKVA

-42 NSSDA
+42 NSS
-47 SGVNPVPPTPPTP
+47 SPTP
-60 EVTDGPVAR
+60 EPSDGPVAR
-69 LPKMD
+69 LPD
-74 PPKELLVAGENQV
+74 VQPPAEQLVAGPDQA

-93 TQSAAKGA
+93 TQTSAARGVTG
-101 KAPFDSHSLHLWNND
+101 PFANYSLHLWNND
-116 ACQATAD
+116 ACNATAE
-123 SGLNTGWDD
+123 SGLNAGWDD
-132 KSKTPAT
+132 KANTPA
-139 ADSFGPAWVVPLKNV
+139 AVDGFGPSWVVPLSKV

-169 LTGSDMKVSFSEH
+169 LTGSDMKVVFSDH

-187 AIVAGKKDLFGS
+187 AIVAGKNEIFGS

-239 DSGTIKANADG
+239 DSGTIKANAEG
-250 VFDFPYISLTATT
+250 VFDFPYITLTPTS

-316 AGALDALYAAEATKL
+316 AGALDALYSEAATKL
-331 SYGAVVEGNRVT
+331 TYGAVVEGGHVT
-343 FRLWAPTAKSV
+343 FRLWAPTARSV
-354 KLALYNASHQKSGEV
+354 KLALFDEQHKSLGER
-369 AMTFDNA
+369 AMTLDEA
-376 SGSWSY
+376 SGSWSVQ
-382 EGGSELIGQFYR
+382 GGSELVGKFYR
-394 YDMEVYHPLSR
+394 YDIQVYHPVSR
-405 KVERYEVT
+405 KLESYQVT

-467 TGNDASTDEEKRGK
+467 TGNDDSTPAEHRGK
-481 FVGLTQPDSVPVNHL
+481 FLGLTDTDTAPVKHL
-496 KALAKSGV
+496 QALAKSGV

-526 NLGDDF
+526 NIGDDF
-532 SKLCQVNPDVKT
+532 GKLCQVNPEVQN
-544 SKFGGYCGGGQTV
+544 SKFAGYCSSGQTIAA
-557 GDVLADLQ
+557 VLGDLQ
-565 VGDSK
+565 GGDSK
-570 DNPQV
+570 ENPQV
-575 QELSGYLRGV
+575 QELYGYLRGV

-602 SYATNAEGTKRIL
+602 SYATNAEGSQRIL

-642 ESGLGPKSVL
+642 EAGLGPKSVL

-752 QATQKHLGGTGIG
+752 QATQKHLAGTGIG

-778 SPFDGGDSI
+778 SPFDGGDTI

-797 FVDPNEMS
+797 LVDANEMDG
-805 KVDLA
+805 VDRA

-827 KEFVLTDKD
+827 KDFILTDKD
-836 GMPKKGAEIDY
+836 GMPKKGADIDY
-847 NGQSAGYAQDP
+847 NGQPAGYAQDP
-858 VEVQNYVDKH
+858 TEIQNYVDKH

-882 ASADL
+882 QGADL

-931 KVDYTLGDNNFDKGL
+931 RVDYTLADNNFDKGL

-962 LGKHAKPGSAE
+962 LGKHVKPSGAD
-973 MAQMVSFYQELA
+973 MATMVGFYQELA
-985 ELRNSSR
+985 ELRQSSR

-1027 VSAGADLDPAIDGL
+1027 VNAGADLDPAIDGL
-1041 VVMINASNQSQSIS
+1041 VVMINATNAPQSVS
-1055 DFRDGNDQPIDLSG
+1055 DFRDGNDQPIDLAS
-1069 LQLSS
+1069 LQLSP
-1074 AHHANNSI
+1074 AHHGGESI

-1088 SGGTLTLGA
+1088 NGGTLTLGA

-1109 AQGAGLPVSKKTDL
+1109 AQGSGLPVGKKTDL
-1123 STLPPFGNTDVYLKG
+1123 STVPPFGDTAVYLKG
-1138 FLNEWGNT
+1138 FLDEWGNT
-1146 NQMTFSGNF
+1146 NQMTFTSNF
-1155 MYEFTTEVST
+1155 MYEFTTEVSS

-1179 WGPVNYGSCNAGDKL
+1179 WGPLNYGSCNAGDKL
-1194 VVGTPLTLCKGGE
+1194 VVGTPLTLCKGGD
-1207 TGNIGVDLAKAGSYK
+1207 TGNIGLDLAKAGSYK

-1242 VQSCKML
+1242 VQSCKVL
-1249 ETVAGNPLGYNLF
+1249 DTVAGNPLGYNLF
-1262 VKGELSGWGAQPQ
+1262 VKGELSGWNAQPQ

-1320 VNAETGYSFAFSK
+1320 LKAETGYPFAFSQA
-1333 GGSANNSITL
+1333 GSANNSITL

-1358 VKAGTAVIQ
+1358 AKAGTAVIQ
-1367 ECSVK
+1367 ECSAK

>member
-1 MTGCSTIETNY
+1 MTGYSNIETNY
-12 SGNYKNMDMKKTKVA
+12 SGNYKKMDMKKTKVA

-42 NSSDA
+42 NSS
-47 SGVNPVPPTPPTP
+47 SPTP
-60 EVTDGPVAR
+60 EPSDGPVAR
-69 LPKMD
+69 LPNVQ
-74 PPKELLVAGENQV
+74 PPAEQLVAGPDQA

-93 TQSAAKGA
+93 TQTSAARGVTG
-101 KAPFDSHSLHLWNND
+101 PFANYSLHLWNND
-116 ACQATAD
+116 ACNATAE
-123 SGLNTGWDD
+123 SGLNAGWDD
-132 KSKTPAT
+132 KANTPA
-139 ADSFGPAWVVPLKNV
+139 AVDGFGPSWVVPLSKV

-169 LTGSDMKVSFSEH
+169 LTGSDMKVVFSDH

-187 AIVAGKKDLFGS
+187 AIVAGKNEIFGS

-239 DSGTIKANADG
+239 DSGTIKANAEG
-250 VFDFPYISLTATT
+250 VFDFPYITLTPTS

-316 AGALDALYAAEATKL
+316 AGALDALYSEAATKL
-331 SYGAVVEGNRVT
+331 TYGAVVEGGNVT
-343 FRLWAPTAKSV
+343 FRLWAPTARSV
-354 KLALYNASHQKSGEV
+354 KLALFDEQHKSLGERT
-369 AMTFDNA
+369 MTLDEA
-376 SGSWSY
+376 SGSWSVQ
-382 EGGSELIGQFYR
+382 GGSELVGKFYR
-394 YDMEVYHPLSR
+394 YDIQVYHPVSR
-405 KVERYEVT
+405 KLESYQVT

-439 EGWDSL
+439 DGWDSL

-467 TGNDASTDEEKRGK
+467 TGNDDSTPAEHRGK
-481 FVGLTQPDSVPVNHL
+481 FLGLTDTDTAPVKHL
-496 KALAKSGV
+496 QALAKSGV

-526 NLGDDF
+526 NIGDDF
-532 SKLCQVNPDVKT
+532 GKLCQVNPEVQN
-544 SKFGGYCGGGQTV
+544 SKFAGYCSSGQTIET
-557 GDVLADLQ
+557 VLGDLQ
-565 VGDSK
+565 GGDSK
-570 DNPQV
+570 ENPQV
-575 QELSGYLRGV
+575 QELYGYLRGV

-602 SYATNAEGTKRIL
+602 SYATNAEGSQRIL

-642 ESGLGPKSVL
+642 EAGLGPKSVL

-752 QATQKHLGGTGIG
+752 QATQKHLAGTGIG

-778 SPFDGGDSI
+778 SPFDGGDTI

-797 FVDPNEMS
+797 LVDANEMDG
-805 KVDLA
+805 VDRA

-827 KEFVLTDKD
+827 KDFILTDKD
-836 GMPKKGAEIDY
+836 GMPKKGADIDY
-847 NGQSAGYAQDP
+847 NGQPAGYAQDP
-858 VEVQNYVDKH
+858 TEIQNYVDKH

-882 ASADL
+882 QGADL

-931 KVDYTLGDNNFDKGL
+931 RVDYGLNDNNFDKGL

-962 LGKHAKPGSAE
+962 LGKHVKPSGAD
-973 MAQMVSFYQELA
+973 MATMVGFYQELA
-985 ELRNSSR
+985 ELRQSSR

-1027 VSAGADLDPAIDGL
+1027 VNAGADLDPAIDGL
-1041 VVMINASNQSQSIS
+1041 VVMINATNAPQSIG

-1069 LQLSS
+1069 MVLSS
-1074 AHHANNSI
+1074 KHRAVDSI
-1082 ARDAAV
+1082 ATGAAYNN
-1088 SGGTLTLGA
+1088 GQLTLGA

-1109 AQGAGLPVSKKTDL
+1109 AQGAGLPISKKTDL
-1123 STLPPFGNTDVYLKG
+1123 STLPPFGTSGIFIRG
-1138 FLNEWGNT
+1138 FLGQWDPV
-1146 NQMTFSGNF
+1146 NQMAFSGNY
-1155 MYEFTTEVST
+1155 MYELTTPVAEGQ
-1165 DKLGTTNVKIADAS
+1165 LGETTLKIADAN
-1179 WGPVNYGSCNAGDKL
+1179 WGSINYGKCAPSDVLTIA
-1194 VVGTPLTLCKGGE
+1194 TPLTLCKGGDNVGM
-1207 TGNIGVDLAKAGSYK
+1207 TLSKAGNYK
-1222 FVFTAMNKDKP
+1222 FVFTAMNKEKP
-1233 TLSVSFTEP
+1233 TLSVS
-1242 VQSCKML
+1242 
-1249 ETVAGNPLGYNLF
+1249 VADATP
-1262 VKGELSGWGAQPQ
+1262 
-1275 YQLSYKGMDGDL
+1275 
-1287 AIYQAAF
+1287 
-1294 NYTGS
+1294 
-1299 TEFKVAN
+1299 
-1306 EDWSK
+1306 
-1311 EYLLNGGGA
+1311 
-1320 VNAETGYSFAFSK
+1320 
-1333 GGSANNSITL
+1333 
-1343 PQGLWSVLVK
+1343 
-1353 VDPAG
+1353 
-1358 VKAGTAVIQ
+1358 
-1367 ECSVK
+1367 

>member
-1 MTGCSTIETNY
+1 MTGYSNIETNY
-12 SGNYKNMDMKKTKVA
+12 SGNYKKMDMKKTKVA

-42 NSSDA
+42 NSTS
-47 SGVNPVPPTPPTP
+47 PTP
-60 EVTDGPVAR
+60 EPSDGPVAR
-69 LPKMD
+69 LPNVQ
-74 PPKELLVAGENQV
+74 PPAEQLVAGPDQA

-93 TQSAAKGA
+93 TQTSAARGVTGTFA
-101 KAPFDSHSLHLWNND
+101 NYSLHLWNND
-116 ACQATAD
+116 ACNATAE
-123 SGLNTGWDD
+123 SGLNAGWDD
-132 KSKTPAT
+132 KANTPA
-139 ADSFGPAWVVPLKNV
+139 AVDGFGPSWVVPLSKV

-169 LTGSDMKVSFSEH
+169 LTGSDMKVVFSDH

-187 AIVAGKKDLFGS
+187 AIVAGKNEIFGS

-239 DSGTIKANADG
+239 DSGTIKANAEG
-250 VFDFPYISLTATT
+250 VFDFPYITLTPTS

-316 AGALDALYAAEATKL
+316 AGALDALYSEAATKL
-331 SYGAVVEGNRVT
+331 TYGAVVEGGNVT
-343 FRLWAPTAKSV
+343 FRLWAPTARSV
-354 KLALYNASHQKSGEV
+354 KLALFDGQHKPLGERT
-369 AMTFDNA
+369 MTLDEA
-376 SGSWSY
+376 SGSWSVQ
-382 EGGSELIGQFYR
+382 GGSELVGKFYR
-394 YDMEVYHPLSR
+394 YDIQVYHPVSR
-405 KVERYEVT
+405 KLESYQVT

-427 QVVDLDDPALKP
+427 QVVDLNDPALKP

-467 TGNDASTDEEKRGK
+467 TGNDDSTPAEHRGK
-481 FVGLTQPDSVPVNHL
+481 FLGLTDTDTAPVKHL
-496 KALAKSGV
+496 QALAKSGV

-526 NLGDDF
+526 NIGDDF
-532 SKLCQVNPDVKT
+532 GKLCQVNPEVQN
-544 SKFGGYCGGGQTV
+544 SKFAGYCSSGQTIAA
-557 GDVLADLQ
+557 VLGDLQ
-565 VGDSK
+565 GSDSK
-570 DNPQV
+570 ENPQV
-575 QELSGYLRGV
+575 QELYGYLRGV

-602 SYATNAEGTKRIL
+602 SYATNAEGSQRIL

-642 ESGLGPKSVL
+642 EAGLGPKSVL

-752 QATQKHLGGTGIG
+752 QATQKHLAGTGIG

-778 SPFDGGDSI
+778 SPFDGGDTI

-797 FVDPNEMS
+797 LVDANEMDG
-805 KVDLA
+805 VDRA

-827 KEFVLTDKD
+827 KEFILTDKD
-836 GMPKKGAEIDY
+836 GMPKKGADIDY
-847 NGQSAGYAQDP
+847 NGQPAGYAQDP
-858 VEVQNYVDKH
+858 TEIQNYVDKH

-882 ASADL
+882 QGADL

-931 KVDYTLGDNNFDKGL
+931 RVDYTLADNNFDKGL

-962 LGKHAKPGSAE
+962 LGKHVKPSGAD
-973 MAQMVSFYQELA
+973 MATMVGFYQELA
-985 ELRNSSR
+985 ELRQSSR

-1027 VSAGADLDPAIDGL
+1027 VNAGADLDPAIDGL
-1041 VVMINASNQSQSIS
+1041 VVMINATNAPQSVN
-1055 DFRDGNDQPIDLSG
+1055 DFRDGNDQPIDLTS
-1069 LQLSS
+1069 LQLSP
-1074 AHHANNSI
+1074 AHHGGESI

-1088 SGGTLTLGA
+1088 NGGTLTLGA

-1109 AQGAGLPVSKKTDL
+1109 AQGSGLPVGKKTDL
-1123 STLPPFGNTDVYLKG
+1123 STVPPFGDTAVYLKG
-1138 FLNEWGNT
+1138 FLDEWGNT
-1146 NQMTFSGNF
+1146 NQMTFTSNF
-1155 MYEFTTEVST
+1155 MYEFTTEVSS

-1179 WGPVNYGSCNAGDKL
+1179 WGPLNYGSCNAGDKL
-1194 VVGTPLTLCKGGE
+1194 VVGTPLTLCKGGD
-1207 TGNIGVDLAKAGSYK
+1207 TGNIGLDLAKAGSYK

-1242 VQSCKML
+1242 VQSCKVL
-1249 ETVAGNPLGYNLF
+1249 DTVAGNPLGYNLF
-1262 VKGELSGWGAQPQ
+1262 VKGELSGWAAQPQ
-1275 YQLSYKGMDGDL
+1275 YQLSYKGMEGDL

-1320 VNAETGYSFAFSK
+1320 LKAETGYPFAFSQPA
-1333 GGSANNSITL
+1333 SANNSITL

-1358 VKAGTAVIQ
+1358 AKAGTAVIQ
-1367 ECSVK
+1367 ECSAK

>member
-1 MTGCSTIETNY
+1 
-12 SGNYKNMDMKKTKVA
+12 MDMKKTKVA

-42 NSSDA
+42 NSS
-47 SGVNPVPPTPPTP
+47 SPTP
-60 EVTDGPVAR
+60 EPSDGPVAR
-69 LPKMD
+69 LPNVQ
-74 PPKELLVAGENQV
+74 PPAEQLVAGPDQA

-93 TQSAAKGA
+93 TQTSAARGVTG
-101 KAPFDSHSLHLWNND
+101 PFANYSLHLWNND
-116 ACQATAD
+116 ACNATAE
-123 SGLNTGWDD
+123 SGLNAGWDD
-132 KSKTPAT
+132 KANTPA
-139 ADSFGPAWVVPLKNV
+139 AVDGFGPSWVVPLSKV

-169 LTGSDMKVSFSEH
+169 LTGSDMKVVFSDH

-187 AIVAGKKDLFGS
+187 AIVAGKNEIFGS

-239 DSGTIKANADG
+239 DSGTIKANAEG
-250 VFDFPYISLTATT
+250 VFDFPYITLTPTS

-316 AGALDALYAAEATKL
+316 AGALDALYSEAATKL
-331 SYGAVVEGNRVT
+331 SYGAVVEGGNVT
-343 FRLWAPTAKSV
+343 FRLWAPTARSV
-354 KLALYNASHQKSGEV
+354 KLALFDEQHKSLGERT
-369 AMTFDNA
+369 MTLDEA
-376 SGSWSY
+376 SGSWSVQ
-382 EGGSELIGQFYR
+382 GGSELVGKFYR
-394 YDMEVYHPLSR
+394 YDIQVYHPVSR
-405 KVERYEVT
+405 KLESYQVT

-427 QVVDLDDPALKP
+427 QVVDLNDPALKP

-467 TGNDASTDEEKRGK
+467 TGNDDSTPAEHRGK
-481 FVGLTQPDSVPVNHL
+481 FLGLTDTDTAPVKHL
-496 KALAKSGV
+496 QALAKSGV

-526 NLGDDF
+526 NISDDF
-532 SKLCQVNPDVKT
+532 GKLCQVNPEVQN
-544 SKFGGYCGGGQTV
+544 SKFAGYCSSGQTIEA
-557 GDVLADLQ
+557 VLGDLQ
-565 VGDSK
+565 GGDSK
-570 DNPQV
+570 ENPQV
-575 QELSGYLRGV
+575 QELYGYLRGV

-602 SYATNAEGTKRIL
+602 SYATNAEGSQRIL

-642 ESGLGPKSVL
+642 EAGLGPKSVL

-752 QATQKHLGGTGIG
+752 QATQKHLAGTGIG

-778 SPFDGGDSI
+778 SPFDGGDTI

-797 FVDPNEMS
+797 LVDANEMDG
-805 KVDLA
+805 VDRA

-827 KEFVLTDKD
+827 KEFILTDKD
-836 GMPKKGAEIDY
+836 GMPKKGADIDY
-847 NGQSAGYAQDP
+847 NGQPAGYAQDP
-858 VEVQNYVDKH
+858 TEIQNYVDKH

-882 ASADL
+882 QGADL

-931 KVDYTLGDNNFDKGL
+931 RVDYTLADNNFDKGL

-962 LGKHAKPGSAE
+962 LGKHVKPSGAD
-973 MAQMVSFYQELA
+973 MATMVGFYQELA
-985 ELRNSSR
+985 ELRQSSR

-1027 VSAGADLDPAIDGL
+1027 INAGADLDPAIDGL
-1041 VVMINASNQSQSIS
+1041 VVMINATNAPQSIG
-1055 DFRDGNDQPIDLSG
+1055 DFRDGNDQPIDLTS
-1069 LQLSS
+1069 LQLSP
-1074 AHHANNSI
+1074 AHHGGESI

-1088 SGGTLTLGA
+1088 NGGTLTLGA

-1109 AQGAGLPVSKKTDL
+1109 AQGSGLPVGKKTDL
-1123 STLPPFGNTDVYLKG
+1123 STVPPFGDTAVYLKG
-1138 FLNEWGNT
+1138 FLDEWGNT
-1146 NQMTFSGNF
+1146 NQMTFSSNF
-1155 MYEFTTEVST
+1155 MYEFTTEVSS

-1179 WGPVNYGSCNAGDKL
+1179 WGPLNYGSCNAGDKL
-1194 VVGTPLTLCKGGE
+1194 VVGTPLTLCKGGD
-1207 TGNIGVDLAKAGSYK
+1207 TGNIGLDLAKAGSYK

-1242 VQSCKML
+1242 VQSCKVL
-1249 ETVAGNPLGYNLF
+1249 DTVAGNPLGYNLF
-1262 VKGELSGWGAQPQ
+1262 VKGELSGWAAQPQ

-1320 VNAETGYSFAFSK
+1320 LKAETGYPFAFSQA
-1333 GGSANNSITL
+1333 GSANNSITL

-1358 VKAGTAVIQ
+1358 AKAGTAVIQ
-1367 ECSVK
+1367 ECSAK

>member
-1 MTGCSTIETNY
+1 MTGYSNIETNY
-12 SGNYKNMDMKKTKVA
+12 SGNYKKMDMKKTKVA

-42 NSSDA
+42 NSTS
-47 SGVNPVPPTPPTP
+47 PTP
-60 EVTDGPVAR
+60 EPSDGPVAR
-69 LPKMD
+69 LPNVQ
-74 PPKELLVAGENQV
+74 PPAEQLVAGPDQA

-93 TQSAAKGA
+93 TQTSAARGVTG
-101 KAPFDSHSLHLWNND
+101 PFANYSLHLWNND
-116 ACQATAD
+116 ACNATAE
-123 SGLNTGWDD
+123 SGLNAGWDD
-132 KSKTPAT
+132 KANTPA
-139 ADSFGPAWVVPLKNV
+139 AVDGFGPSWVVPLSKV

-169 LTGSDMKVSFSEH
+169 LTGSDMKVVFSDH

-187 AIVAGKKDLFGS
+187 AIVAGKNEIFGS

-239 DSGTIKANADG
+239 DSGTIKANAEG
-250 VFDFPYISLTATT
+250 VFDFPYITLTPTS

-316 AGALDALYAAEATKL
+316 AGALDALYSEAATKL
-331 SYGAVVEGNRVT
+331 TYGAVVEGGNVT
-343 FRLWAPTAKSV
+343 FRLWAPTARSV
-354 KLALYNASHQKSGEV
+354 KLALFDEQHKSLGERT
-369 AMTFDNA
+369 MTLDEA
-376 SGSWSY
+376 SGSWSVQ
-382 EGGSELIGQFYR
+382 GGSELVGKFYR
-394 YDMEVYHPLSR
+394 YDIQVYHPVSR
-405 KVERYEVT
+405 KLESYQVT

-427 QVVDLDDPALKP
+427 QVVDLNDPALKP

-467 TGNDASTDEEKRGK
+467 TGNDDSTPAEHRGK
-481 FVGLTQPDSVPVNHL
+481 FLGLTDTDTAPVKHL
-496 KALAKSGV
+496 QALAKSGV

-526 NLGDDF
+526 YIGDDF
-532 SKLCQVNPDVKT
+532 GKLCQVNPEVQN
-544 SKFGGYCGGGQTV
+544 SKFAGYCSSGQTIEA
-557 GDVLADLQ
+557 VLGDLQ
-565 VGDSK
+565 GGDSK
-570 DNPQV
+570 ENPQV
-575 QELSGYLRGV
+575 QELYGYLRGV

-602 SYATNAEGTKRIL
+602 SYATNAEGSQRIL

-642 ESGLGPKSVL
+642 EAGLGPKSVL

-721 ALAAVKKVNPEM
+721 ALAAVKQVNPEM

-752 QATQKHLGGTGIG
+752 QATQKHLAGTGIG

-778 SPFDGGDSI
+778 SPFDGGDTI

-797 FVDPNEMS
+797 LVDANEMDG
-805 KVDLA
+805 VDRA

-827 KEFVLTDKD
+827 KDFILTDKD
-836 GMPKKGAEIDY
+836 GMPKKGADIDY
-847 NGQSAGYAQDP
+847 NGQPAGYAQDP
-858 VEVQNYVDKH
+858 TEIQNYVDKH

-882 ASADL
+882 QGADL

-931 KVDYTLGDNNFDKGL
+931 RVDYTLADNNFDKGL

-956 PLIEQV
+956 PLIELV
-962 LGKHAKPGSAE
+962 LGKHVKPSGAD
-973 MAQMVSFYQELA
+973 MATMVGFYQELA
-985 ELRNSSR
+985 ELRQSSR

-1027 VSAGADLDPAIDGL
+1027 INAGADLDPAIDGL
-1041 VVMINASNQSQSIS
+1041 VVMINATNAPQSIG
-1055 DFRDGNDQPIDLSG
+1055 DFRDGNDQPIDLTS
-1069 LQLSS
+1069 LQLSP
-1074 AHHANNSI
+1074 AHHGGESI

-1088 SGGTLTLGA
+1088 NGGTLTLGA

-1109 AQGAGLPVSKKTDL
+1109 AQGSGLPVGKKTDL
-1123 STLPPFGNTDVYLKG
+1123 STVPPFGDTAVYLKG
-1138 FLNEWGNT
+1138 FLDEWGNT
-1146 NQMTFSGNF
+1146 NQMTFSSNF
-1155 MYEFTTEVST
+1155 MYEFTTEVSS

-1179 WGPVNYGSCNAGDKL
+1179 WGPLNYGSCNAGDKL
-1194 VVGTPLTLCKGGE
+1194 VVGTPLTLCKGGD
-1207 TGNIGVDLAKAGSYK
+1207 TGNIGLDLAKAGSYK

-1242 VQSCKML
+1242 VQSCKVL
-1249 ETVAGNPLGYNLF
+1249 DTVAGNPLGYNLF
-1262 VKGELSGWGAQPQ
+1262 VKGELSGWAAQPQ

-1320 VNAETGYSFAFSK
+1320 LKAETGYPFAFSQA
-1333 GGSANNSITL
+1333 GSANNSITL

-1358 VKAGTAVIQ
+1358 AKAGTAVIQ
-1367 ECSVK
+1367 ECSAK

>member
-1 MTGCSTIETNY
+1 MTGYSDIETNY
-12 SGNYKNMDMKKTKVA
+12 SGNYKKMDMKKTKVA

-42 NSSDA
+42 NGSSP
-47 SGVNPVPPTPPTP
+47 STP
-60 EVTDGPVAR
+60 EPTDGPVAR
-69 LPKMD
+69 LPD
-74 PPKELLVAGENQV
+74 VQPPAEQLVAGPDQA

-93 TQSAAKGA
+93 TQTSAARGIEG
-101 KAPFDSHSLHLWNND
+101 PFANHSLHLWNND
-116 ACQATAD
+116 ACNATAE
-123 SGLNTGWDD
+123 SGLNSGWDD
-132 KSKTPAT
+132 KANTPT
-139 ADSFGPAWVVPLKNV
+139 AVDSFGPSWVVPLAKL

-169 LTGSDMKVSFSEH
+169 LTGADMKVVFSDH

-187 AIVAGKKDLFGS
+187 AIVAGKSEVFDS
-199 RAEAF
+199 RADAF

-239 DSGTIKANADG
+239 ESGTIKANAEG
-250 VFDFPYISLTATT
+250 VFDFPYLSLTATS

-278 AAFALPAGKDLKPLL
+278 AAFALPSGKDLKPLL

-316 AGALDALYAAEATKL
+316 AGALDALYAEEATKL
-331 SYGAVVEGNRVT
+331 AYGAIVEGGNVT

-354 KLALYNASHQKSGEV
+354 KLALFDEQHKALGERT
-369 AMTFDNA
+369 MTLDEA
-376 SGSWSY
+376 SGSWSVQ
-382 EGGSELIGQFYR
+382 GGQELVGKFYR
-394 YDMEVYHPLSR
+394 YDIQVYHPLSR
-405 KVERYEVT
+405 KLESYQVT

-467 TGNDASTDEEKRGK
+467 TGNDESTKPEHRGK
-481 FVGLTQPDSVPVNHL
+481 FLGLTDSDSVPVKHL
-496 KALAKSGV
+496 QSLAQSGV

-526 NLGDDF
+526 NLQDDF
-532 SKLCQVNPDVKT
+532 SKLCQVNAEVKD
-544 SKFGGYCGGGQTV
+544 SKFGGYCGGGQTIEA
-557 GDVLADLQ
+557 VLADLQ
-565 VGDSK
+565 GVDSK
-570 DNPQV
+570 ESPQV

-593 PYHYTTPEG
+593 PYHYTAPEG
-602 SYATNAEGTKRIL
+602 SYATDAEGSQRIL

-642 ESGLGPKSVL
+642 EAGLGPKSVL

-721 ALAAVKKVNPEM
+721 ALAAVKQVNPEM

-752 QATQKHLGGTGIG
+752 QATQKHLAGTGIG

-778 SPFDGGDSI
+778 SPFDGGDTI

-797 FVDPNEMS
+797 LVDANEMDG
-805 KVDLA
+805 VELA

-836 GMPKKGAEIDY
+836 GMPKKGSDIDY
-847 NGQSAGYAQDP
+847 NGQPAGYAQDP
-858 VEVQNYVDKH
+858 FEVQNYVDKH

-882 ASADL
+882 EGADL

-931 KVDYTLGDNNFDKGL
+931 RVDYTLADNNFDKGL

-962 LGKHAKPGSAE
+962 LGKHVKPSGAD
-973 MAQMVSFYQELA
+973 MATMVGFYQELA
-985 ELRNSSR
+985 ELRQSSR

-1027 VSAGADLDPAIDGL
+1027 VNAGADLDPAIEGL
-1041 VVMINASNQSQSIS
+1041 VVMINATNQPQSIS
-1055 DFRDGNDQPIDLSG
+1055 DFRDGKDQPIDLST
-1069 LQLSS
+1069 LQLSP
-1074 AHHANNSI
+1074 AHHAGSSI
-1082 ARDAAV
+1082 ADGALA
-1088 SGGTLTLGA
+1088 SGGQLTLGA
-1097 WSAAVFVKPQSG
+1097 WSAAVFVKPQAG
-1109 AQGAGLPVSKKTDL
+1109 AQGAGLPVSKKIDL
-1123 STLPPFGNTDVYLKG
+1123 STVPPFGDTDVFVRG
-1138 FLNEWGNT
+1138 FLNEWDPVNKMIFG
-1146 NQMTFSGNF
+1146 GNF
-1155 MYEFTTEVST
+1155 TYEFTTEVTT
-1165 DKLGTTNVKIADAS
+1165 DQLGTTQVKIAGSD
-1179 WGPVNYGSCNAGDKL
+1179 WDGPINYGKCSDTDQLATGQVSVLCANGGDLPFNAD
-1194 VVGTPLTLCKGGE
+1194 
-1207 TGNIGVDLAKAGSYK
+1207 KAGSYK

-1242 VQSCKML
+1242 VQSCKVL
-1249 ETVAGNPLGYNLF
+1249 DTVAGNPLGYNLF
-1262 VKGELSGWGAQPQ
+1262 VKGELSGWAAQPQ

-1294 NYTGS
+1294 NYMGTS
-1299 TEFKVAN
+1299 EFKVAN

-1320 VNAETGYSFAFSK
+1320 VTAETGYSLGFSQA
-1333 GGSANNSITL
+1333 GSANNSITL

-1358 VKAGTAVIQ
+1358 TKAGTAVIQ
-1367 ECSVK
+1367 ECSAK